1 MLSKFG
7 LKVAALALV
16 GTVSSMAQGPALMD
30 ISAED
35 WNYLSNFKLWGTE
48 GISFGNRPEFY
59 DSRLY
64 DRNNGHENDFS
75 GYTNVDPDTLGWVG
89 TAKGNLATGER
100 GWIDGPIIVGGSIT
114 GSKMSLV
121 TGPVRTSTGNIACNH
136 RGTTCSGTNQNGD
149 CSYDKVPEI
158 RPNLKVPTLKGANLS
173 GSFNVSGRKILK
185 ITDYG
190 CTGDAIC
197 NIYLNSIDFEND
209 SRLVVQMPAG
219 GVPTRIF
226 VNSLNFKTHPEIVVN
241 YGSGDLTQKE
251 YEGNLLIYVNSS
263 LVFENN
269 DNRPF
274 MGTFVV
280 NGKITLKCNVV
291 FAGQFIANEIEV
303 GNEIHAENFVFKK
316 FDEHIELSILDEKSK
331 NIPESSTWETIQVG
345 LSEAS
350 KADVTFS
357 YCFDFYSEE
366 GVSGN
371 FAGYV
376 AKTGQI
382 PDVGAADASHKFPIC
397 NKGESVEVKIPKG
410 ETKAEAIYIKPM
422 IDGAV
427 EKNEKLWFQVKD
439 LNGATLASD
448 YVDEHGYPIFIV
460 SNDKLPT
467 VSSELKFDVDEDTTH
482 TFTAK
487 EFNFS
492 HDTQKFASVIIT
504 SLPASGTL
512 ALNGT
517 AVKSGDEIA
526 VSSFAKFTY
535 TPAENEYASPYTTF
549 KYKVVGDGAV
559 DNTSLEYTATVN
571 VIPVNDK
578 PAASD
583 VVFTVNELDHAIAGG
598 PIEVTDVFNER
609 GVDGYSYE
617 LVNVTG
623 SDYAAFSDAFEIVK
637 LTDGNATIKVKTGA
651 VLDYSHKKEY
661 VVYAT
666 VSDNAATETSVKA
679 GPLTSEQFKIT
690 VKIKNENDDP
700 VIKDQEFSIA
710 EKQADGSD
718 WPSGKS
724 VGKVS
729 ASDPDE
735 DPLSFTVD
743 PLENVPFKFLNSTN
757 ELVVT
762 DGSKL
767 DYEAKTVWT
776 FKVIVSDGQGG
787 SATANVTVNITDVNE
802 KPEPENVKSEYT
814 VAENSIKGTVVGS
827 FDVFDND
834 KISTAYETLTYTL
847 TGALT
852 GVKGGTTAKDMGE
865 IFEVK
870 ESGNIGGARTVQIV
884 VKDQALLDYEKLFN
898 GTNATYPVTIT
909 IADAKNS
916 IEVTT
921 KIAVTDVNEKHSA
934 TGGTFYVLE
943 HSAGGTSVCSQKH
956 NADGECEGDYG
967 QVKFIDPDLN
977 NALKFK
983 MSAAN
988 TGDDASAFAVDY
1000 QGFIKTS
1007 GNEEFE
1013 YDGTGAK
1020 REYTFLVT
1028 VYDTDFSVDVEVTV
1042 KIENIEEPPIQLTSE
1057 GEVPLKEHRD
1067 LGAVIKFNKEALIEE
1082 NKDMEKIFEDFGDID
1097 YFEIGTVQ
1105 GEKASEIFEVDES
1118 GTVLIVANDYLD
1130 YETLNPGKNTY
1141 TVQVVGRKNDSEDD
1155 KLVITRT
1162 IVVVDVNE
1170 KPVSRDT
1177 TFSVKETIEGGATV
1191 GKLWAT
1197 DPDSCSNVLAKACR
1211 NGTHPYGFNKLV
1223 YTIVDEDDD
1232 LPFVINQSSGEI
1244 TLKQGE
1250 TLDFAKTEG
1259 YEFKVKVM
1267 DRSLDPENPPM
1278 STTATVKIVVTDV
1291 NQPSEFKVLS
1301 DLYETDENVTVGTS
1315 LKTMVASTLTVGKI
1329 VVYDEDVADIDKL
1342 KITITDNDATATRDA
1357 AKLFE
1362 VVQEG
1367 KTDSD
1372 RLSTFVIKTKS
1383 DINYEELYKVADKNA
1398 IFNVTL
1404 TIDDASTDFT
1414 HTSQTTKIRVI
1425 DVNEEPTVTAPAPFT
1440 IAENTTKATSLG
1452 KITADDP
1459 DKFNANFG
1467 TLYFS
1472 LKGDEAA
1479 QFDIDASTG
1488 ELSTINNA
1496 KFDYETQSSYKFKAV
1511 VTDKKYTKE
1520 VDVVVNVKDMPEVPK
1535 FPDNPPALAVDE
1547 NTLKG
1552 TKVGDVVAT
1561 DDDCKD
1567 THIATCKQPTY
1578 SLTATDIA
1586 ANDYKSFTIDK
1597 NGTITVAKDSI
1608 LDYETKKEYSVRVV
1622 ATDGS
1627 DPTLSSYIDVTIKI
1641 NDVNDAPT
1649 YAKKE
1654 YVFEIHESAPKG
1666 EFVGSVVA
1674 GDQDSWSK
1682 LTYTLSDYVANSKD
1696 SEVFKIDSKTGK
1708 IYLDAPIDYETK
1720 NIYEVF
1726 AKATD
1731 NGEDK
1736 GFKNYSAT
1744 TLVTIKLIDD
1754 PDKPVIIDDDKKGY
1768 DVKENTVDNKTPTGY
1783 EIACYEVQ
1791 DQDKG
1796 QAATLVPYVKDAG
1809 DTDADRLFDAKLKKN
1824 GTKYEVCLTVKN
1836 GARLN
1841 YETVAH
1847 EHNVI
1852 VTVMDAD
1859 NQTAEVKK
1867 TINITDVN
1875 EMPLISGTVDFSFY
1889 EDKAPHVIG
1898 KLFPD
1903 DLDTAE
1909 TFRDDIFTVV
1919 GGDSDL
1925 FEISEDGKVKT
1936 KRKFD
1941 YETEEK
1947 RTFELIVALSD
1958 RNKTDYPKLTT
1969 QEKLTITLKDMPEVP
1984 EITSKEFDV
1993 DENSKAGT
2001 EIGVLK
2007 ATDPDGDGK
2016 LLFELT
2022 EDSPYVTVSPEGV
2035 IKVREGADID
2045 FEKMQE
2051 FTITAI
2057 VKDED
2062 GQQSLPEEIVIKVN
2076 DLNEAPTIK
2085 PQTFVFYEDDPPGT
2099 KTGPIEA
2106 SDPDTKNEK
2115 FSKLTY
2121 SLVDSS
2127 DVFTVTPDGDIEVK
2141 GKLDYETKKTYV
2153 VKVAVTDGKSTAT
2166 TDVTINIENVVEKS
2180 EVEITRVEAGDSI
2193 YLNPPKEDPIYTN
2206 KDVILVEWKQD
2217 GKIKTSLD
2225 TLKEGKNVIVKK
2237 YKDPSRDLEGADTI
2251 VVFYSTAAPLVEVTA
2266 KKTKVEADNIYTV
2279 VETVDKKDSSIYVNK
2294 TNKDVLVIVKDTIAG
2309 LADTFDVEVALN
2321 TVPVPNTVVNTLV
2334 DVAKSKPTL
2343 NKNPKTTVK
2352 ENPINGEK
2360 TKVSYEETVKG
2371 NKVTISYNVDN
2382 KGNVIKEA
2390 VIDEYGEKTMIEVI
2404 EVSTTVIVNDKNVV
2418 VSYKA
2423 DAATGKMLYGDSE
2436 GNLLTSIPSSSSAK
2450 PKSSSSSS
2458 KKGSS
2463 SSSSKKGSE
2472 TTSDEVD
2479 LKVGVGAF
2487 TVTYDAVGDKD
2498 NKATISYVVDEKGSI
2513 VANEEGDKGYL
2524 VTYTYT
2530 NRYGNTADKSVFM
2543 VLDKLAPIV
2552 KIISPAEGDVVYAN
2566 YVDVDWCI
2574 AIDGVE
2580 KNCVKQDTLNF
2591 QSLSKG
2597 VNTVKRVYRDKAGNE
2612 TIASVKVMMKKAKD
2626 VDISLEKPM
2635 IIVDMDTVNKYYDVN
2650 PPLENQAFAVSVV
2663 NPTTQ
2668 KEKEVVKGFKKD
2680 KENKEGSGDEPYPG
2694 LEGHLGPTFQIDM
2707 RLPIATSVGGL
2718 ATLDDIIVGDMIPLE
2733 GVDAATSKKVSV
2745 NDYVKDYCSSE
2756 FREEFN
2762 KTKDYSKAN
2771 LYSTTAT
2778 VTLWF
2783 FAFEGGRFID
2793 KYSFE
2798 YDVNDPD
2805 FVDKAGLMKFFYEM
2819 KLDLNGDLKD
2829 SHGRLYGN
2837 GPFIVKTK
2845 VDLRS
2850 KLRCVVPPVAES
2862 AKVGDI
2868 LKSGDKLTRRFGYRR
2883 PNVNNN
2889 EKTSATNSSSKSNST
2904 KNSSSKNSS
2913 SKSGST
2919 KKN

>member
-7 LKVAALALV
+7 LKVAALVLV
-16 GTVSSMAQGPALMD
+16 GTVSSMAQGVAPITFGD
-30 ISAED
+30 SKTD
-35 WNYLSNFKLWGTE
+35 VNNWNYLTQYKLWGTN
-48 GISFGNRPEFY
+48 GIELGNRPGFY
-59 DSRLY
+59 NPKYFNKSTKSYPPDLNYLDS
-64 DRNNGHENDFS
+64 
-75 GYTNVDPDTLGWVG
+75 LGAVG
-89 TAKGNLATGER
+89 TLKNLESKGDG
-100 GWIDGPIIVGGSIT
+100 GWLDGPIVVGGNIT
-114 GSKMSLV
+114 NSGQNFELL
-121 TGPVRTSTGNIACNH
+121 TGPVRTNGSIAAIHNDVK
-136 RGTTCSGTNQNGD
+136 TTCSLTNVDGN
-149 CSYDKVPEI
+149 CSPDKVPDYRSTI
-158 RPNLKVPTLKGANLS
+158 KVPTLSGA
-173 GSFNVSGRKILK
+173 
-185 ITDYG
+185 ITWRSAITVPNSRRYTIDVNNMCPG
-190 CTGDAIC
+190 TGTCDIF
-197 NIYLNSIDFEND
+197 YESINFEND
-209 SRLVVQMPAG
+209 GRLVVAMPAEG
-219 GVPTRIF
+219 RTTRIF
-226 VNSLNFKTHPEIVVN
+226 TKALNMSTHPQIVVRYPDGELKPN
-241 YGSGDLTQKE
+241 QYQ
-251 YEGNLLIYVNSS
+251 GNLLIYVD
-263 LVFENN
+263 NN
-269 DNRPF
+269 ITFVNTDNADM
-274 MGTFVV
+274 MGTLVS
-280 NGKITLKCNVV
+280 NGTIEMRCNMIVS
-291 FAGQFIANEIEV
+291 GQFIANKIV
-303 GNEIHAENFVFKK
+303 IGNEIEAEKFTFKPFNK
-316 FDEHIELSILDEKSK
+316 VPELSILGNRAIYFEEGTDWK
-331 NIPESSTWETIQVG
+331 TINVE
-345 LSEAS
+345 LSES
-350 KADVTFS
+350 TPEKVTFG
-357 YCFDFYSEE
+357 YCFEFYSAT
-366 GVSGN
+366 GAQN
-371 FAGYV
+371 NYAGY
-376 AKTGQI
+376 Q
-382 PDVGAADASHKFPIC
+382 DVGDADASHKFPIC
-397 NKGESVEVKIPKG
+397 NKGEEVKVTIPANQ
-410 ETKAEAIYIKPM
+410 TKAEGIYIKPLL
-422 IDGAV
+422 DGYV
-427 EKNEKLWFQVKD
+427 EKDEQLWFQVTSIENAK
-439 LNGATLASD
+439 LAND
-448 YVDEHGYPIFIV
+448 YEQGKGYKIYIV

-467 VSSELKFDVDEDTTH
+467 VSSELVVNVNEDEKH
-482 TFTAK
+482 TFTAA
-487 EFNFS
+487 EF
-492 HDTQKFASVIIT
+492 KFQHESQSLAAVIIT

-526 VSSFAKFTY
+526 VSNFAKFTY

-549 KYKVVGDGAV
+549 RYKVVGDGAV

-609 GVDGYSYE
+609 GVDGYKYT
-617 LVNVTG
+617 LVNKTG
-623 SDYAAFSDAFEIVK
+623 SDYAEFNGVFNIVK
-637 LTDGNATIKVKTGA
+637 LADGNATIEVKTGA
-651 VLDYSHKKEY
+651 VLDYSQKKEY

-666 VSDNAATETSVKA
+666 VTDDAATETKVVA
-679 GPLTSEQFKIT
+679 GALTSEQFKIT
-690 VKIKNENDDP
+690 VKVKNENDDP
-700 VIKDQEFSIA
+700 VISNQEFTIA

-724 VGKVS
+724 VGKVD
-729 ASDPDE
+729 ATDPDD

-743 PLENVPFKFLNSTN
+743 ASENVPFKFLNSTN

-884 VKDQALLDYEKLFN
+884 VKDQALLDYEALFN

-1232 LPFVINQSSGEI
+1232 LPFEINQSSGEI

-1250 TLDFAKTEG
+1250 ALNFTKKQE

-1267 DRSLDPENPPM
+1267 DRSLDPDNPPM
-1278 STTATVKIVVTDV
+1278 FTTASVKVVVEDV

-1301 DLYETDENVTVGTS
+1301 DLYETEENVKIDS
-1315 LKTMVASTLTVGKI
+1315 YLTGDKI
-1329 VVYDEDVADIDKL
+1329 VVYDEDGADVDAL
-1342 KITITDNDATATRDA
+1342 KITITDKDATTSRDA

-1362 VVQEG
+1362 VVQDG
-1367 KTDSD
+1367 STSTD
-1372 RLSTFVIKTKS
+1372 LFSTFVIKTKS
-1383 DINYEELYKVADKNA
+1383 SINYEDLYKAADKNA

-1404 TIDDASTDFT
+1404 TITDVVGNK
-1414 HTSQTTKIRVI
+1414 TSKDTKIRVI
-1425 DVNEEPTVTAPAPFT
+1425 DVNEEPSVVKPDPFT

-1496 KFDYETQSSYKFKAV
+1496 KFDYETKSSYKFKAV

-1597 NGTITVAKDSI
+1597 NGTITVAQDSI

-1674 GDQDSWSK
+1674 GDQDTWSK

-1754 PDKPVIIDDDKKGY
+1754 PDKPVIVDDGKKGY
-1768 DVKENTVDNKTPTGY
+1768 DVKENTVDNNTPTGF
-1783 EIACYEVQ
+1783 EIACYEVK
-1791 DQDKG
+1791 DQDHG
-1796 QAATLVPYVKDAG
+1796 QVATLVPFVKDAG

-1824 GTKYEVCLTVKN
+1824 GSKYEVCLTVKN
-1836 GARLN
+1836 GAKLN
-1841 YETVAH
+1841 YETIAH

-1852 VTVMDAD
+1852 VSVIDAD

-1867 TINITDVN
+1867 TINIIDVN
-1875 EMPLISGTVDFSFY
+1875 EMPIISGTVNFSFY

-1903 DLDTAE
+1903 DLDTLEA
-1909 TFRDDIFTVV
+1909 FRDDIFTVV
-1919 GGDSDL
+1919 GGDVDL

-2001 EIGVLK
+2001 EVGVLK
-2007 ATDPDGDGK
+2007 ATDPDGTGK
-2016 LLFELT
+2016 LLYELT
-2022 EDSPYVTVSPEGV
+2022 EESPYVVVTPEGV

-2045 FEKMQE
+2045 YEKMQE
-2051 FTITAI
+2051 FTIKVI

-2062 GQQSLPEEIVIKVN
+2062 GLQSLPEEVIIKVN
-2076 DLNEAPTIK
+2076 DLNEPPTIK

-2141 GKLDYETKKTYV
+2141 GKLDYETQKTYV

-2166 TDVTINIENVVEKS
+2166 TDVTINLENVVEKS

-2193 YLNPPKEDPIYTN
+2193 YLNPPKENPIYTN

-2217 GKIKTSLD
+2217 GKTKSSLD
-2225 TLKEGKNVIVKK
+2225 TLKEGKNVIIKT
-2237 YKDPSRDLEGADTI
+2237 YKDPSRDLEGADTVI
-2251 VVFYSTAAPLVEVTA
+2251 VFYSTAAPLVEVTA
-2266 KKTKVEADNIYTV
+2266 KKTVVTADNIYTV
-2279 VETVDKKDSSIYVNK
+2279 VESVDKKDSSIYVNNDK
-2294 TNKDVLVIVKDTIAG
+2294 KDVLVIVKDTVAG
-2309 LADTFDVEVALN
+2309 ISDTFDVDVKLN
-2321 TVPVPNTVVNTLV
+2321 TVTVPNTVVKTLTE
-2334 DVAKSKPTL
+2334 VAKSQPTL
-2343 NKNPKTTVK
+2343 NKNPKSGVK

-2360 TKVSYEETVKG
+2360 TKISYEETVSG
-2371 NKVTISYNVDN
+2371 NKVTVSYNVDN
-2382 KGNVIKEA
+2382 NGKIIKEA

-2404 EVSTTVIVNDKNVV
+2404 EVSTVVEVNKTKVV

-2423 DAATGKMLYGDSE
+2423 DAKTGKMLYGDSE
-2436 GNLLTSIPSSSSAK
+2436 GNLLTSKPSSSSSK
-2450 PKSSSSSS
+2450 PTSSSSS

-2472 TTSDEVD
+2472 TTSDDVD

-2487 TVTYDAVGDKD
+2487 TVTYDADGVDG
-2498 NKATISYVVDEKGSI
+2498 NKATITYVVDEKGDI

-2530 NRYGNTADKSVFM
+2530 NRYGNSADKSVFM
-2543 VLDKLAPIV
+2543 VLDKLPPVV
-2552 KIISPAEGDVVYAN
+2552 KIMSPADGDVVYAN
-2566 YVDVDWCI
+2566 NVDVDWCI
-2574 AIDGVE
+2574 AIDGNE

-2597 VNTVKRVYRDKAGNE
+2597 VNTIKRIYRDKAGNE
-2612 TIASVKVMMKKAKD
+2612 TIAEVKVMMKKAKD

-2635 IIVDMDTVNKYYDVN
+2635 IIVNRDTVKKYYEIN
-2650 PPLENQAFAVSVV
+2650 PPLEDQTFAVSIV

-2668 KEKEVVKGFKKD
+2668 KEKEVIKGFMDEKK
-2680 KENKEGSGDEPYPG
+2680 NKEGSGEEPYPG
-2694 LEGHLGPTFQIDM
+2694 LDSHLGPTFQIDL

-2718 ATLDDIIVGDMIPLE
+2718 ATLDDIVVGDMVPLD
-2733 GVDAATSKKVSV
+2733 GVDAAESKKVSV

-2762 KTKDYSKAN
+2762 KTKDFSKAN
-2771 LYSTTAT
+2771 LYSSIAH

-2783 FAFEGGRFID
+2783 YSFDGGRFID

-2798 YDVNDPD
+2798 YDVNDPE

-2819 KLDLNGDLKD
+2819 KLDLDGELKD
-2829 SHGRLYGN
+2829 SHGRLYGT

-2850 KLRCVVPPVAES
+2850 KLRCVVPPIDGN
-2862 AKVGDI
+2862 AKIGDI
-2868 LKSGDKLTRRFGYRR
+2868 LKSGDELTRRFGYRR
-2883 PNVNNN
+2883 PVLRNN
-2889 EKTSATNSSSKSNST
+2889 EKASDNTSK
-2904 KNSSSKNSS
+2904 KSSSKNSS
-2913 SKSGST
+2913 
-2919 KKN
+2919 KKNSSKKK

>member
-7 LKVAALALV
+7 LKVAALVLV
-16 GTVSSMAQGPALMD
+16 GTVSSMAQGVAPITFGD
-30 ISAED
+30 SKTD
-35 WNYLSNFKLWGTE
+35 VNNWNYLTQYKLWGTN
-48 GISFGNRPEFY
+48 GIELGNRPGFY
-59 DSRLY
+59 NPKYFNKSTKSYPPDLNYLDS
-64 DRNNGHENDFS
+64 
-75 GYTNVDPDTLGWVG
+75 LGAVG
-89 TAKGNLATGER
+89 TLKNLESKGDG
-100 GWIDGPIIVGGSIT
+100 GWLDGPIVVGGNIT
-114 GSKMSLV
+114 NSGQNFELL
-121 TGPVRTSTGNIACNH
+121 TGPVRTNGSIAAIHNDVK
-136 RGTTCSGTNQNGD
+136 TTCSLTNVDGN
-149 CSYDKVPEI
+149 CSPDKVPDYRSTI
-158 RPNLKVPTLKGANLS
+158 KVPTLS
-173 GSFNVSGRKILK
+173 GSIAWRSA
-185 ITDYG
+185 ITVPNSRRYTIDVNNMCPG
-190 CTGDAIC
+190 TGTCDIF
-197 NIYLNSIDFEND
+197 YESINFEND
-209 SRLVVQMPAG
+209 GRLVVAMPAEG
-219 GVPTRIF
+219 RTTRIF
-226 VNSLNFKTHPEIVVN
+226 TKALNMSTHPQIVVRYPDGELKPN
-241 YGSGDLTQKE
+241 QYQ
-251 YEGNLLIYVNSS
+251 GNLLIYVD
-263 LVFENN
+263 NN
-269 DNRPF
+269 ITFVNTDNADM
-274 MGTFVV
+274 MGTLVS
-280 NGKITLKCNVV
+280 NGTIEMRCNMIVS
-291 FAGQFIANEIEV
+291 GQFIANKIV
-303 GNEIHAENFVFKK
+303 IGNEIEAEKFTFKPFNK
-316 FDEHIELSILDEKSK
+316 VPELSILGNRAIYFEEGTDWK
-331 NIPESSTWETIQVG
+331 TINVE
-345 LSEAS
+345 LSES
-350 KADVTFS
+350 TPEKVTFG
-357 YCFDFYSEE
+357 YCFEFYSAT
-366 GVSGN
+366 GAQN
-371 FAGYV
+371 NYAGY
-376 AKTGQI
+376 Q
-382 PDVGAADASHKFPIC
+382 DVGDADASHKFPIC
-397 NKGESVEVKIPKG
+397 NKGEEVKVTIPANQ
-410 ETKAEAIYIKPM
+410 TKAEGIYIKPLL
-422 IDGAV
+422 DGYV
-427 EKNEKLWFQVKD
+427 EKDEQLWFQVTSIENAK
-439 LNGATLASD
+439 LAND
-448 YVDEHGYPIFIV
+448 YEQGKGYKIYIV

-467 VSSELKFDVDEDTTH
+467 VSSELVVNVNEDEKH
-482 TFTAK
+482 TFTAA
-487 EFNFS
+487 EF
-492 HDTQKFASVIIT
+492 KFQHESQSLAAVIIT

-512 ALNGT
+512 VLNGE
-517 AVKSGDEIA
+517 AVKSGNPID
-526 VSSFAKFTY
+526 VSSFSKFTY
-535 TPAENEYASPYTTF
+535 TPDPNEFGNNYTTF
-549 KYKVVGDGAV
+549 GYKVVGDGTV
-559 DNTSLEYTATVN
+559 DNTSIEYTATVN

-583 VVFTVNELDHAIAGG
+583 VVFIVNELDHAIAGG
-598 PIEVTDVFNER
+598 PIEVTDVSNER
-609 GVDGYSYE
+609 SLDTYTFK

-623 SDYAAFSDAFEIVK
+623 SDLAAFNDAFEIVK
-637 LTDGNATIKVKTGA
+637 LTGQNATIKVKTGA
-651 VLDYSHKKEY
+651 VLDYSQKKEY

-666 VSDNAATETSVKA
+666 VSDDAATETSVQA
-679 GPLTSEQFKIT
+679 GPQTSEQFKIT
-690 VKIKNENDDP
+690 VKVKNENDDP
-700 VIKDQEFSIA
+700 VIAPQEFFIA

-718 WPSGKS
+718 WPSGTS
-724 VGKVS
+724 VGKVV
-729 ASDPDE
+729 AFDPDD

-743 PLENVPFKFLNSTN
+743 ASENVPFKFLNSTN

-767 DYEAKTVWT
+767 DYEAQTGWK
-776 FKVIVSDGQGG
+776 FRVIVSDGQGG
-787 SATANVTVNITDVNE
+787 SNATSVIVHITDVNE
-802 KPEPENVKSEYT
+802 KPEPENVKSEYS

-884 VKDQALLDYEKLFN
+884 VKDQALLDYEALFN

-1042 KIENIEEPPIQLTSE
+1042 KIEDIEEPKIELTVNGS
-1057 GEVPLKEHRD
+1057 GSIKENAD
-1067 LGAVIKFNKEALIEE
+1067 NNSVADKFSKEKLIEE
-1082 NKDMEKIFEDFGDID
+1082 NPSMAADFDNIGEIQEYIIGDVKGPHGSDIFFVDAEKGNIQINDNTYLNFEELYPNNSYEVQIV
-1097 YFEIGTVQ
+1097 VQ
-1105 GEKASEIFEVDES
+1105 G
-1118 GTVLIVANDYLD
+1118 
-1130 YETLNPGKNTY
+1130 
-1141 TVQVVGRKNDSEDD
+1141 QKND
-1155 KLVITRT
+1155 LIINRT
-1162 IVVVDVNE
+1162 VVVVDVNE

-1177 TFSVKETIEGGATV
+1177 TFSVKETVEGGTIV
-1191 GKLWAT
+1191 GTLWAT
-1197 DPDSCSNVLAKACR
+1197 DPDSCSKILASACR

-1232 LPFVINQSSGEI
+1232 LPFEINQSSGVI

-1250 TLDFAKTEG
+1250 KLDFATTKE

-1291 NQPSEFKVLS
+1291 NQPSEFRVLS
-1301 DLYETDENVTVGTS
+1301 DLYETEENVAVGTS

-1342 KITITDNDATATRDA
+1342 KITITDMDATTARDA
-1357 AKLFE
+1357 ANLFE
-1362 VVQEG
+1362 VVQDG

-1372 RLSTFVIKTKS
+1372 RLSTFVIKTKK
-1383 DINYEELYKVADKNA
+1383 DINYEDLYKVVDKNA

-1496 KFDYETQSSYKFKAV
+1496 KFDYETKSSYKFKAV
-1511 VTDKKYTKE
+1511 VTDKTFTKE

-1567 THIATCKQPTY
+1567 TLIATCKQPTY

-1586 ANDYKSFTIDK
+1586 ATDYKSFTIDK
-1597 NGTITVAKDSI
+1597 NGTITVAQDSI

-1649 YAKKE
+1649 YAKKK

-1696 SEVFKIDSKTGK
+1696 SEVFKIDPATGK
-1708 IYLDAPIDYETK
+1708 IYLDATIDYETK
-1720 NIYEVF
+1720 NTYEIW

-1731 NGEDK
+1731 NGKDK
-1736 GFKNYSAT
+1736 GFENYSAST
-1744 TLVTIKLIDD
+1744 FVTIKLIDD
-1754 PDKPVIIDDDKKGY
+1754 PDKPVIVDDGKKGY
-1768 DVKENTVDNKTPTGY
+1768 DVKENTVDNNTPTGF

-1791 DQDKG
+1791 DQDKD
-1796 QAATLVPYVKDAG
+1796 QVATLVPFVKDAG

-1824 GTKYEVCLTVKN
+1824 GSKYEVCLTVKN
-1836 GARLN
+1836 GAKLN
-1841 YETVAH
+1841 YETIAH

-1852 VTVMDAD
+1852 VSVIDAD

-1867 TINITDVN
+1867 TINIIDVN
-1875 EMPLISGTVDFSFY
+1875 EMPIISGTVNFSFY

-1903 DLDTAE
+1903 DLDTLEA
-1909 TFRDDIFTVV
+1909 FRDDIFTVV
-1919 GGDSDL
+1919 GGDVDL

-1969 QEKLTITLKDMPEVP
+1969 QEKLTITLKDMPVVP

-2001 EIGVLK
+2001 EVGVLK
-2007 ATDPDGDGK
+2007 ATDPDGTGK
-2016 LLFELT
+2016 LLYELT
-2022 EDSPYVTVSPEGV
+2022 EESPYVVVTPEGV

-2045 FEKMQE
+2045 YEKMQE
-2051 FTITAI
+2051 FTIKVI

-2062 GQQSLPEEIVIKVN
+2062 GLQSLPEEVIIKVN
-2076 DLNEAPTIK
+2076 DLNEPPTIK

-2141 GKLDYETKKTYV
+2141 GKLDYETQKTYV

-2166 TDVTINIENVVEKS
+2166 TDVTINLENVVEKS

-2193 YLNPPKEDPIYTN
+2193 YLNPPKENPIYTN

-2217 GKIKTSLD
+2217 GKTKSSLD
-2225 TLKEGKNVIVKK
+2225 TLKEGKNVIIKT

-2266 KKTKVEADNIYTV
+2266 KKTVVTADNIYTV
-2279 VETVDKKDSSIYVNK
+2279 VESVDKKDSSIYVNNDK
-2294 TNKDVLVIVKDTIAG
+2294 KDVLVIVKDTVAG
-2309 LADTFDVEVALN
+2309 ISDTFDVDVKLN
-2321 TVPVPNTVVNTLV
+2321 TVTVPNTVVKTLTE
-2334 DVAKSKPTL
+2334 VAKSQPTL
-2343 NKNPKTTVK
+2343 NKNPKSGVK

-2360 TKVSYEETVKG
+2360 TKISYEETVSG
-2371 NKVTISYNVDN
+2371 NKVTVSYNVDN
-2382 KGNVIKEA
+2382 NGKIIKEA

-2404 EVSTTVIVNDKNVV
+2404 EVSTVVEVNKTKVV

-2423 DAATGKMLYGDSE
+2423 DAKTGKMLYGDSE
-2436 GNLLTSIPSSSSAK
+2436 GNLLTSKPSSSSSK
-2450 PKSSSSSS
+2450 PTSSSSS
-2458 KKGSS
+2458 KKGRS

-2472 TTSDEVD
+2472 TTSDDVD

-2487 TVTYDAVGDKD
+2487 TVTYDADGVDG
-2498 NKATISYVVDEKGSI
+2498 NKATITYVVDEKGDI

-2530 NRYGNTADKSVFM
+2530 NRYGNSADKSVFM
-2543 VLDKLAPIV
+2543 VLDKLPPVV
-2552 KIISPAEGDVVYAN
+2552 KIMSPADGDVVYAN
-2566 YVDVDWCI
+2566 NVDVDWCI
-2574 AIDGVE
+2574 AIDGNE

-2597 VNTVKRVYRDKAGNE
+2597 VNTIKRIYRDKAGNE
-2612 TIASVKVMMKKAKD
+2612 TIAEVKVMMKKAKD

-2635 IIVDMDTVNKYYDVN
+2635 IIVNRDTVKKYYEIN
-2650 PPLENQAFAVSVV
+2650 PPLEDQTFAVSIV

-2668 KEKEVVKGFKKD
+2668 KEKEVIKGFMDEKK
-2680 KENKEGSGDEPYPG
+2680 NKEGSGEEPYPG
-2694 LEGHLGPTFQIDM
+2694 LDSHLGPTFQIDL

-2718 ATLDDIIVGDMIPLE
+2718 ATLDDIVVGDMVPLD
-2733 GVDAATSKKVSV
+2733 GVDAAESKKVSV

-2762 KTKDYSKAN
+2762 KTKDFSKAN
-2771 LYSTTAT
+2771 LYSSIAH

-2783 FAFEGGRFID
+2783 YSFDGGRFID

-2798 YDVNDPD
+2798 YDVNDPE

-2819 KLDLNGDLKD
+2819 KLDLDGELKD
-2829 SHGRLYGN
+2829 SHGRLYGT

-2850 KLRCVVPPVAES
+2850 KLRCVVPPIDGN
-2862 AKVGDI
+2862 AKIGDI
-2868 LKSGDKLTRRFGYRR
+2868 LKSGDELTRRFGYRR
-2883 PNVNNN
+2883 PVLRNN
-2889 EKTSATNSSSKSNST
+2889 EKASGNT
-2904 KNSSSKNSS
+2904 SKNSS
-2913 SKSGST
+2913 SKSSS
-2919 KKN
+2919 KKSSSKKK

>member
-7 LKVAALALV
+7 LKVAALVLV
-16 GTVSSMAQGPALMD
+16 GTVSSMAQGVAPITFGD
-30 ISAED
+30 SKTD
-35 WNYLSNFKLWGTE
+35 VNNWNYLTQYKLWGTNGVE
-48 GISFGNRPEFY
+48 LGNRPGFY
-59 DSRLY
+59 NPKYFNKSTKSYPPGLNYLDS
-64 DRNNGHENDFS
+64 
-75 GYTNVDPDTLGWVG
+75 LGAVG
-89 TAKGNLATGER
+89 TLKNLSSVGDG
-100 GWIDGPIIVGGSIT
+100 GWLDGPIVVGGNITNSGQQMRILTGAIRTNGSISASVD
-114 GSKMSLV
+114 GGV
-121 TGPVRTSTGNIACNH
+121 P
-136 RGTTCSGTNQNGD
+136 TCRLDNLSGD
-149 CSYDKVPEI
+149 CDAELVPEYRSTI
-158 RPNLKVPTLKGANLS
+158 KVPTLSGNISWRGGITVPNSGRLTIDVNRECS
-173 GSFNVSGRKILK
+173 GSGNCDLF
-185 ITDYG
+185 YQ
-190 CTGDAIC
+190 
-197 NIYLNSIDFEND
+197 SINFEND
-209 SRLVVQMPAG
+209 GRLVISMPEG
-219 GVPTRIF
+219 GRTTRIF
-226 VNSLNFKTHPEIVVN
+226 TKALNMQTHPQIVVRYPTGELKPN
-241 YGSGDLTQKE
+241 QYG
-251 YEGNLLIYVNSS
+251 GNLLIYVDGDIKFTNT
-263 LVFENN
+263 
-269 DNRPF
+269 DNADM
-274 MGTFVV
+274 MGTLVSTGTITMTCNMVV
-280 NGKITLKCNVV
+280 S
-291 FAGQFIANEIEV
+291 GQFIANKIV
-303 GNEIHAENFVFKK
+303 IGNEIEAEKFTFKPFNK
-316 FDEHIELSILDEKSK
+316 VPELSILGNRAIYFEEGSDWKKINVE
-331 NIPESSTWETIQVG
+331 
-345 LSEAS
+345 LSESTAE
-350 KADVTFS
+350 KVTFG
-357 YCFDFYSEE
+357 YCFEFYSAT
-366 GVSGN
+366 GAQN
-371 FAGYV
+371 AYAGY
-376 AKTGQI
+376 Q
-382 PDVGAADASHKFPIC
+382 DVGDADASHKFPIC
-397 NKGESVEVKIPKG
+397 NKGEEVKVTIPANQ
-410 ETKAEAIYIKPM
+410 TKAEGIYIKPLL
-422 IDGAV
+422 DGYV
-427 EKNEKLWFQVKD
+427 EKDEQLWFQVTSIENAK
-439 LNGATLASD
+439 LANN
-448 YVDEHGYPIFIV
+448 YEEGKGYKIYIV
-460 SNDKLPT
+460 SNDKAPT
-467 VSSELKFDVDEDTTH
+467 VSSELKFDVNEDASH
-482 TFTAK
+482 TFTAA
-487 EFNFS
+487 EFYFS

-535 TPAENEYASPYTTF
+535 TPAENEYGSPYTTF

-651 VLDYSHKKEY
+651 VLDYSQKKEY

-690 VKIKNENDDP
+690 VKVKNENDDP
-700 VIKDQEFSIA
+700 VIAPQEFFIA

-729 ASDPDE
+729 ATDPDE

-743 PLENVPFKFLNSTN
+743 ASENVPFKFLNSTN

-787 SATANVTVNITDVNE
+787 SAMANVTVNITDVNE

-834 KISTAYETLTYTL
+834 KISTAYETLTYSL

-884 VKDQALLDYEKLFN
+884 VKDQALLDYEALFN

-1042 KIENIEEPPIQLTSE
+1042 KIEDIEEPKIELTVE
-1057 GEVPLKEHRD
+1057 GAGSIKENAD
-1067 LGAVIKFNKEALIEE
+1067 NNSIADKFSKEKLIEE
-1082 NKDMEKIFEDFGDID
+1082 NPSMAAEFDNIGGID
-1097 YFEIGTVQ
+1097 YYEVGEVKGEHGSDIFTVDADK
-1105 GEKASEIFEVDES
+1105 GHILVDNN
-1118 GTVLIVANDYLD
+1118 TYLD
-1130 YETLNPGKNTY
+1130 FESLAPNNSY
-1141 TVQVVGRKNDSEDD
+1141 TVSIIAKGD
-1155 KLVITRT
+1155 KGELTINRT
-1162 IVVVDVNE
+1162 VVVVDANE

-1232 LPFVINQSSGEI
+1232 LPFEINQSSGEI

-1250 TLDFAKTEG
+1250 KLDFATTKE

-1301 DLYETDENVTVGTS
+1301 DLYETEENVTVGTS

-1372 RLSTFVIKTKS
+1372 RLSTFVIKTKIG
-1383 DINYEELYKVADKNA
+1383 INYEELYKVADKNA

-1414 HTSQTTKIRVI
+1414 HTSQTTRIRVI

-1496 KFDYETQSSYKFKAV
+1496 KFDYETKSSYKFKAV

-1520 VDVVVNVKDMPEVPK
+1520 VDVVVNVKNMPEVPK

-1578 SLTATDIA
+1578 SLAATDIA

-1597 NGTITVAKDSI
+1597 NGTITVAQDSI

-1674 GDQDSWSK
+1674 GDQDTWSK
-1682 LTYTLSDYVANSKD
+1682 LTYTLSDYIANSKD

-1720 NIYEVF
+1720 NTYEVF

-2001 EIGVLK
+2001 EVGVLK
-2007 ATDPDGDGK
+2007 ATDPDGTGK
-2016 LLFELT
+2016 LLYELT
-2022 EDSPYVTVSPEGV
+2022 EESPYVTVTPEGV
-2035 IKVREGADID
+2035 IKVREGAEID
-2045 FEKMQE
+2045 YEKMQE
-2051 FTITAI
+2051 FTINVI

-2062 GQQSLPEEIVIKVN
+2062 GLQSLPEEVIIKVN
-2076 DLNEAPTIK
+2076 DLNEPPTIK

-2266 KKTKVEADNIYTV
+2266 KKTVVTAENIYTV
-2279 VETVDKKDSSIYVNK
+2279 VENVDKKDSSIYVNK
-2294 TNKDVLVIVKDTIAG
+2294 DKKDVLVIVKDTVAG
-2309 LADTFDVEVALN
+2309 ISDTFDVDVKLN
-2321 TVPVPNTVVNTLV
+2321 TVTVPNTVVKTLA
-2334 DVAKSKPTL
+2334 DVAKSQPTL
-2343 NKNPKTTVK
+2343 NKNPKSGVK

-2360 TKVSYEETVKG
+2360 TKVSYEETVNG
-2371 NKVTISYNVDN
+2371 NKVTVSYNVDN

-2390 VIDEYGEKTMIEVI
+2390 VIDEHGEKTMTEVI
-2404 EVSTTVIVNDKNVV
+2404 EVSTVVEVNKTKVV

-2423 DAATGKMLYGDSE
+2423 DAKTGKMLYGDSE
-2436 GNLLTSIPSSSSAK
+2436 GNLLTSKPSSSSSK
-2450 PKSSSSSS
+2450 PTSSSSS

-2472 TTSDEVD
+2472 TTSDDVD

-2487 TVTYDAVGDKD
+2487 TVTYDADGVDG
-2498 NKATISYVVDEKGSI
+2498 NKATITYVVDEKGNI

-2530 NRYGNTADKSVFM
+2530 NRYGNSADKSVFM
-2543 VLDKLAPIV
+2543 VLDKLPPVV
-2552 KIISPAEGDVVYAN
+2552 KIMSPAEGDVVYAN
-2566 YVDVDWCI
+2566 NVDVDWCI
-2574 AIDGVE
+2574 AIDGNE

-2591 QSLSKG
+2591 QSLTKG
-2597 VNTVKRVYRDKAGNE
+2597 VNTIKRIYRDKAGNE
-2612 TIASVKVMMKKAKD
+2612 TIAEVKVMMKKAKD

-2635 IIVDMDTVNKYYDVN
+2635 IIVNKDTVKKYYDIN
-2650 PPLENQAFAVSVV
+2650 PPLEDQTFAVSIV

-2668 KEKEVVKGFKKD
+2668 KEKEVIKGFMDEKK
-2680 KENKEGSGDEPYPG
+2680 NKEGSGDEPYPG
-2694 LEGHLGPTFQIDM
+2694 LDSHLGPTFQIDL

-2718 ATLDDIIVGDMIPLE
+2718 ATLDDIVVGDMVPLD
-2733 GVDAATSKKVSV
+2733 GVDAAESKKVSV

-2762 KTKDYSKAN
+2762 KTKDFSKAN
-2771 LYSTTAT
+2771 LYSSIAH

-2783 FAFEGGRFID
+2783 YSFDGGRFID

-2798 YDVNDPD
+2798 YDVNDPE

-2819 KLDLNGDLKD
+2819 KLDLDGELKD
-2829 SHGRLYGN
+2829 SHGRLYGT

-2850 KLRCVVPPVAES
+2850 KLRCVVPPVDGN

-2868 LKSGDKLTRRFGYRR
+2868 LKSGDELTKRFGYRR
-2883 PNVNNN
+2883 PVLRNN
-2889 EKTSATNSSSKSNST
+2889 EKASNSSSQK
-2904 KNSSSKNSS
+2904 SSSKNSS
-2913 SKSGST
+2913 SKSSS
-2919 KKN
+2919 KKK

>member
-1 MLSKFG
+1 MLSKFS
-7 LKVAALALV
+7 LKAAALVLV
-16 GTVSSMAQGPALMD
+16 GTVSAMAQAPMD
-30 ISAED
+30 IDADD
-35 WNYLSNFKLWGTE
+35 WKYLSNFKLWGTS

-89 TAKGNLATGER
+89 TAKGNLATGEA

-197 NIYLNSIDFEND
+197 NIYLNSIDFAND

-427 EKNEKLWFQVKD
+427 EKNEKLWFQVND
-439 LNGATLASD
+439 LKGATLASD
-448 YVDEHGYPIFIV
+448 YVDEKGYQIFIV

-467 VSSELKFDVDEDTTH
+467 VSSELTVNVNEDEKH
-482 TFTAK
+482 TFTAA
-487 EFNFS
+487 EFKFQHEKQNF
-492 HDTQKFASVIIT
+492 AAVIIT

-512 ALNGT
+512 VLNGE
-517 AVKSGDEIA
+517 AVKSGNPID
-526 VSSFAKFTY
+526 VSSFSKFTY
-535 TPAENEYASPYTTF
+535 MPDSNEFGNNYTTF
-549 KYKVVGDGAV
+549 GYKVVGDGAV

-598 PIEVTDVFNER
+598 PIEVTDVSNER
-609 GVDGYSYE
+609 SLDTYTFK

-623 SDYAAFSDAFEIVK
+623 SDLAAFNDAFEIVK
-637 LTDGNATIKVKTGA
+637 LTGQNATIKVKTGA
-651 VLDYSHKKEY
+651 VLDYRKKKEY

-666 VSDNAATETSVKA
+666 VSDDAATETSVQA
-679 GPLTSEQFKIT
+679 GPQTSEQFKIT
-690 VKIKNENDDP
+690 VKVKNENDDP
-700 VIKDQEFSIA
+700 VIVPQEFSIA
-710 EKQADGSD
+710 EKQANGSD
-718 WPSGKS
+718 WPSGKT
-724 VGKVS
+724 VGKVD
-729 ASDPDE
+729 ATDPDD

-743 PLENVPFKFLNSTN
+743 ASENVPFKFLNSTN

-767 DYEAKTVWT
+767 DYEAQTVWK

-787 SATANVTVNITDVNE
+787 SASTTITVNITDVNE
-802 KPEPENVKSEYT
+802 KPEPENVKSQYS
-814 VAENSIKGTVVGS
+814 VAENSKAGTVVGE

-884 VKDQALLDYEKLFN
+884 VKDQALLDYEALFN
-898 GTNATYPVTIT
+898 GTDATYPVTIT
-909 IADAKNS
+909 IADAENS
-916 IEVTT
+916 IEVNT
-921 KIAVTDVNEKHSA
+921 KIAVTDVNEKHTA
-934 TGGTFYVLE
+934 TGGTFYLLE
-943 HSAGGTSVCSQKH
+943 HSAGGENVCATMH
-956 NADGECEGDYG
+956 DDEGNCAGYG
-967 QVKFIDPDLN
+967 QVTFDDPDLSN
-977 NALKFK
+977 TLKFK

-988 TGDDASAFAVDY
+988 TGDAANAFTVDY
-1000 QGFIKTS
+1000 QGYIKTS
-1007 GNEEFE
+1007 GDVEFE
-1013 YDGTGAK
+1013 YDGIGAK
-1020 REYTFLVT
+1020 HEYTFLVT
-1028 VYDTDFSVDVEVTV
+1028 VYDNDFSVDVEVTV
-1042 KIENIEEPPIQLTSE
+1042 KIENIEEPKIQWT
-1057 GEVPLKEHRD
+1057 VD
-1067 LGAVIKFNKEALIEE
+1067 GAGSVAENADINTIADKFSKDKLIEE
-1082 NKDMEKIFEDFGDID
+1082 NPAMAEKFD
-1097 YFEIGTVQ
+1097 EIGAIQEYVIGDVKGPHGADIFFVDAEKGNIQVNDNTYLNFEELYPNNSYEVQ
-1105 GEKASEIFEVDES
+1105 IVVKGEKNDLIINR
-1118 GTVLIVANDYLD
+1118 TV
-1130 YETLNPGKNTY
+1130 
-1141 TVQVVGRKNDSEDD
+1141 
-1155 KLVITRT
+1155 
-1162 IVVVDVNE
+1162 VVVDVNE

-1177 TFSVKETIEGGATV
+1177 TFSVKETIEGGDAV
-1191 GKLWAT
+1191 GKVWAT
-1197 DPDSCSNVLAKACR
+1197 DPDSCSTIAAKACK
-1211 NGTHPYGFNKLV
+1211 NGLHTLGFNKLV
-1223 YTIVDEDDD
+1223 YSIVDEDGN

-1250 TLDFAKTEG
+1250 KLSFTDMRK
-1259 YEFKVKVM
+1259 YEFEVKIS
-1267 DRSLDPENPPM
+1267 DRSLDSGNPPL
-1278 STTATVKIVVTDV
+1278 STTAKVTINVVDV
-1291 NQPSEFKVLS
+1291 NRPSEFKVLS
-1301 DLYETDENVTVGTS
+1301 DLYETKENVEEGS
-1315 LKTMVASTLTVGKI
+1315 ILTGDKI
-1329 VVYDEDVADIDKL
+1329 VVYDEDAADVSKL
-1342 KITITDNDATATRDA
+1342 KITITDNDATTARDA
-1357 AKLFE
+1357 AKLFD

-1367 KTDSD
+1367 STGTDL
-1372 RLSTFVIKTKS
+1372 LSEFVIKTKAGI
-1383 DINYEELYKVADKNA
+1383 DYETLYKATDRNA

-1404 TIDDASTDFT
+1404 TITDVEGNK
-1414 HTSQTTKIRVI
+1414 TSKDTKIRVI
-1425 DVNEEPTVTAPAPFT
+1425 DVNEEPTVTKPDPFT

-1452 KITADDP
+1452 VIKATDP
-1459 DKFNANFG
+1459 DFYNANFG

-1479 QFDIDASTG
+1479 LFDIDASTG
-1488 ELSTINNA
+1488 ELSTISNA
-1496 KFDYETQSSYKFKAV
+1496 KFDYETTSSYKFKAV
-1511 VTDKKYTKE
+1511 VTDKTFTKE
-1520 VDVVVNVKDMPEVPK
+1520 VDVVVNILDKPEVPK

-1547 NTLKG
+1547 NTKKG
-1552 TKVGDVVAT
+1552 TTVGVVEAT

-1567 THIATCKQPTY
+1567 THIATCKLPNYT
-1578 SLTATDIA
+1578 LTATDIA
-1586 ANDYKSFTIDK
+1586 TNDYKSFMIDD
-1597 NGTITVAKDSI
+1597 NGKITVAKDSV
-1608 LDYETKKEYSVRVV
+1608 LNFEKKKEYSVRVV

-1649 YAKKE
+1649 YEKKE
-1654 YVFEIHESAPKG
+1654 YVFEIHESAPEG

-1674 GDQDSWSK
+1674 ADEDTWSK
-1682 LTYTLSDYVANSKD
+1682 LSYTLSDYVANSKD
-1696 SEVFKIDSKTGK
+1696 SEVFKIDPATGK
-1708 IYLDAPIDYETK
+1708 IYLDATIDYETK
-1720 NIYEVF
+1720 NMYEVW

-1731 NGEDK
+1731 NGKDK
-1736 GFKNYSAT
+1736 GFENYSAST
-1744 TLVTIKLIDD
+1744 FVTIKLIDD
-1754 PDKPVIIDDDKKGY
+1754 PDKPVIVDDGKKGY
-1768 DVKENTVDNKTPTGY
+1768 DVKENTVDNNTPTGF

-1791 DQDKG
+1791 DQDKD
-1796 QAATLVPYVKDAG
+1796 QVATLVPFVKDAG

-1824 GTKYEVCLTVKN
+1824 GSKYEVCLTVKN
-1836 GARLN
+1836 GAKLN
-1841 YETVAH
+1841 YETIAH

-1852 VTVMDAD
+1852 VSVIDAD

-1867 TINITDVN
+1867 TINIIDVN
-1875 EMPLISGTVDFSFY
+1875 EMPIISGTVNFSFY

-1903 DLDTAE
+1903 DLDTLEA
-1909 TFRDDIFTVV
+1909 FRDDIFTVV
-1919 GGDSDL
+1919 GGDVDL

-1969 QEKLTITLKDMPEVP
+1969 QTKLTITLKDMPEVP

-2001 EIGVLK
+2001 EVGVLK
-2007 ATDPDGDGK
+2007 ATDPDGTGK
-2016 LLFELT
+2016 LLYELT
-2022 EDSPYVTVSPEGV
+2022 EESPYVVVTPEGV

-2045 FEKMQE
+2045 YEKMQE
-2051 FTITAI
+2051 FTIKVI

-2062 GQQSLPEEIVIKVN
+2062 GLQSLPEEVIIKVN
-2076 DLNEAPTIK
+2076 DLNEPPTIK

-2141 GKLDYETKKTYV
+2141 GKLDYETQKTYV

-2166 TDVTINIENVVEKS
+2166 TDVTINLENVVEKS

-2193 YLNPPKEDPIYTN
+2193 YLNPPKENPIYTN

-2217 GKIKTSLD
+2217 GKTKSSLD
-2225 TLKEGKNVIVKK
+2225 TLKEGKNVIIKT

-2266 KKTKVEADNIYTV
+2266 KKTVVTADNIYTV
-2279 VETVDKKDSSIYVNK
+2279 VESVDKKDSSIYVNNDK
-2294 TNKDVLVIVKDTIAG
+2294 KDVLVIVKDTVAG
-2309 LADTFDVEVALN
+2309 ISDTFDVDVKLN
-2321 TVPVPNTVVNTLV
+2321 TVTVPNTVVKTLTE
-2334 DVAKSKPTL
+2334 VAKSQPTL
-2343 NKNPKTTVK
+2343 NKNPKSGVK

-2360 TKVSYEETVKG
+2360 TKISYEETVSG
-2371 NKVTISYNVDN
+2371 NKVTVSYNVDN
-2382 KGNVIKEA
+2382 NGKIIKEA

-2404 EVSTTVIVNDKNVV
+2404 EVSTVVEVNKTKVV

-2423 DAATGKMLYGDSE
+2423 DAKTGKMLYGDSE
-2436 GNLLTSIPSSSSAK
+2436 GNLLTSKPSSSSSK
-2450 PKSSSSSS
+2450 PTSSSSS

-2472 TTSDEVD
+2472 TTSDDVD

-2487 TVTYDAVGDKD
+2487 TVTYDADGVDG
-2498 NKATISYVVDEKGSI
+2498 NKATITYVVDEKGDI

-2530 NRYGNTADKSVFM
+2530 NRYGNSADKSVFM
-2543 VLDKLAPIV
+2543 VLDKLPPVV
-2552 KIISPAEGDVVYAN
+2552 KIMSPADGDVVYAN
-2566 YVDVDWCI
+2566 NVDVDWCI
-2574 AIDGVE
+2574 AIDGNE

-2597 VNTVKRVYRDKAGNE
+2597 VNTIKRIYRDKAGNE
-2612 TIASVKVMMKKAKD
+2612 TIAEVKVMMKKAKD

-2635 IIVDMDTVNKYYDVN
+2635 IIVNRDTVKKYYEIN
-2650 PPLENQAFAVSVV
+2650 PPLEDQTFAVSIV

-2668 KEKEVVKGFKKD
+2668 KEKEVIKGFMDEKK
-2680 KENKEGSGDEPYPG
+2680 NKEGSGEEPYPG
-2694 LEGHLGPTFQIDM
+2694 LDSHLGPTFQIDL

-2718 ATLDDIIVGDMIPLE
+2718 ATLDDIVVGDMVPLD
-2733 GVDAATSKKVSV
+2733 GVDAAESKKVSV

-2762 KTKDYSKAN
+2762 KTKDFSKAN
-2771 LYSTTAT
+2771 LYSSIAH

-2783 FAFEGGRFID
+2783 YSFDGGRFID

-2798 YDVNDPD
+2798 YDVNDPE

-2819 KLDLNGDLKD
+2819 KLDLDGELKD
-2829 SHGRLYGN
+2829 SHGRLYGT

-2850 KLRCVVPPVAES
+2850 KLRCVVPPIDGN
-2862 AKVGDI
+2862 AKIGDI
-2868 LKSGDKLTRRFGYRR
+2868 LKSGDELTRRFGYRR
-2883 PNVNNN
+2883 PVLRNN
-2889 EKTSATNSSSKSNST
+2889 EKASGNT
-2904 KNSSSKNSS
+2904 SKNSS
-2913 SKSGST
+2913 SKSSS
-2919 KKN
+2919 KKSSSKKK

>member
-7 LKVAALALV
+7 LKVAALVLV
-16 GTVSSMAQGPALMD
+16 GTVSSMAQGVAPITFGD
-30 ISAED
+30 SKTD
-35 WNYLSNFKLWGTE
+35 VNNWNYLTQYKLWGTN
-48 GISFGNRPEFY
+48 GIELGNRPGFY
-59 DSRLY
+59 NPKYFNKSTKSYPPDLNYLDS
-64 DRNNGHENDFS
+64 
-75 GYTNVDPDTLGWVG
+75 LGAVG
-89 TAKGNLATGER
+89 TLKNLESKGDG
-100 GWIDGPIIVGGSIT
+100 GWLDGPIVVGGNIT
-114 GSKMSLV
+114 NSGQNFELL
-121 TGPVRTSTGNIACNH
+121 TGPVRTNGSIAAIHNDVK
-136 RGTTCSGTNQNGD
+136 TTCSLTNVDGN
-149 CSYDKVPEI
+149 CSPDKVPDYRSTI
-158 RPNLKVPTLKGANLS
+158 KVPTLS
-173 GSFNVSGRKILK
+173 GSIAWRSA
-185 ITDYG
+185 ITVPNSRRYTIDVNNMCPG
-190 CTGDAIC
+190 TGTCDIF
-197 NIYLNSIDFEND
+197 YESINFEND
-209 SRLVVQMPAG
+209 GRLVVAMPAEG
-219 GVPTRIF
+219 RTTRIF
-226 VNSLNFKTHPEIVVN
+226 TKALNMSTHPQIVVRYPDGELKPN
-241 YGSGDLTQKE
+241 QYQ
-251 YEGNLLIYVNSS
+251 GNLLIYVD
-263 LVFENN
+263 NN
-269 DNRPF
+269 ITFVNTDNADM
-274 MGTFVV
+274 MGTLVS
-280 NGKITLKCNVV
+280 NGTIEMRCNMIVS
-291 FAGQFIANEIEV
+291 GQFIANKIV
-303 GNEIHAENFVFKK
+303 IGNEIEAEKFTFKPFNK
-316 FDEHIELSILDEKSK
+316 VPELSILGNRAIYFEEGTDWK
-331 NIPESSTWETIQVG
+331 TINVE
-345 LSEAS
+345 LSES
-350 KADVTFS
+350 TPEKVTFG
-357 YCFDFYSEE
+357 YCFEFYSAT
-366 GVSGN
+366 GAQN
-371 FAGYV
+371 NYAGY
-376 AKTGQI
+376 Q
-382 PDVGAADASHKFPIC
+382 DVGDADASHKFPIC
-397 NKGESVEVKIPKG
+397 NKGEEVKVTIPANQ
-410 ETKAEAIYIKPM
+410 TKAEGIYIKPLL
-422 IDGAV
+422 DGYV
-427 EKNEKLWFQVKD
+427 EKDEQLWFQVTSIENAK
-439 LNGATLASD
+439 LAND
-448 YVDEHGYPIFIV
+448 YEQGKGYKIYIV

-467 VSSELKFDVDEDTTH
+467 VSSELVVNVNEDEKH
-482 TFTAK
+482 TFTAA
-487 EFNFS
+487 EF
-492 HDTQKFASVIIT
+492 KFQHESQSLAAVIIT

-512 ALNGT
+512 VLNGE
-517 AVKSGDEIA
+517 AVKSGNPID
-526 VSSFAKFTY
+526 VSSFSKFTY
-535 TPAENEYASPYTTF
+535 TPDPNEFGNNYTTF
-549 KYKVVGDGAV
+549 GYKVVGDGTV
-559 DNTSLEYTATVN
+559 DNTSIEYTATVN

-583 VVFTVNELDHAIAGG
+583 VVFIVNELDHAIAGG
-598 PIEVTDVFNER
+598 PIEVTDVSNER
-609 GVDGYSYE
+609 SLDTYTFK

-623 SDYAAFSDAFEIVK
+623 SDLAAFNDAFEIVK
-637 LTDGNATIKVKTGA
+637 LTGQNATIKVKTGA
-651 VLDYSHKKEY
+651 VLDYSQKKEY

-666 VSDNAATETSVKA
+666 VSDDAATETSVQA
-679 GPLTSEQFKIT
+679 GPQTSEQFKIT
-690 VKIKNENDDP
+690 VKVKNENDDP
-700 VIKDQEFSIA
+700 VIAPQEFFIA

-718 WPSGKS
+718 WPSGTS
-724 VGKVS
+724 VGKVV
-729 ASDPDE
+729 AFDPDD

-743 PLENVPFKFLNSTN
+743 ASENVPFKFLNSTN

-767 DYEAKTVWT
+767 DYEAQTGWK
-776 FKVIVSDGQGG
+776 FRVIVSDGQGG
-787 SATANVTVNITDVNE
+787 SNATSVIVHITDVNE
-802 KPEPENVKSEYT
+802 KPEPENVKSEYS

-884 VKDQALLDYEKLFN
+884 VKDQALLDYEALFN

-1042 KIENIEEPPIQLTSE
+1042 KIEDIEEPKIELTVNGS
-1057 GEVPLKEHRD
+1057 GSIKENAD
-1067 LGAVIKFNKEALIEE
+1067 NNSVADKFSKEKLIEE
-1082 NKDMEKIFEDFGDID
+1082 NPSMAADFDNIGEIQEYIIGDVKGPHGSDIFFVDAEKGNIQINDNTYLNFEELYPNNSYEVQIV
-1097 YFEIGTVQ
+1097 VQ
-1105 GEKASEIFEVDES
+1105 G
-1118 GTVLIVANDYLD
+1118 
-1130 YETLNPGKNTY
+1130 
-1141 TVQVVGRKNDSEDD
+1141 QKND
-1155 KLVITRT
+1155 LIINRT
-1162 IVVVDVNE
+1162 VVVVDVNE

-1177 TFSVKETIEGGATV
+1177 TFSVKETVEGGTIV
-1191 GKLWAT
+1191 GTLWAT
-1197 DPDSCSNVLAKACR
+1197 DPDSCSKILASACR

-1232 LPFVINQSSGEI
+1232 LPFEINQSSGVI

-1250 TLDFAKTEG
+1250 KLDFATTKE

-1291 NQPSEFKVLS
+1291 NQPSEFRVLS
-1301 DLYETDENVTVGTS
+1301 DLYETEENVAVGTS

-1342 KITITDNDATATRDA
+1342 KITITDMDATTARDA
-1357 AKLFE
+1357 ANLFE
-1362 VVQEG
+1362 VVQDG

-1372 RLSTFVIKTKS
+1372 RLSTFVIKTKK
-1383 DINYEELYKVADKNA
+1383 DINYEDLYKVVDKNA

-1496 KFDYETQSSYKFKAV
+1496 KFDYETKSSYKFKAV
-1511 VTDKKYTKE
+1511 VTDKTFTKE

-1567 THIATCKQPTY
+1567 TLIATCKQPTY

-1586 ANDYKSFTIDK
+1586 ATDYKSFTIDK
-1597 NGTITVAKDSI
+1597 NGTITVAQDSI

-1649 YAKKE
+1649 YAKKK

-1696 SEVFKIDSKTGK
+1696 SEVFKIDPATGK
-1708 IYLDAPIDYETK
+1708 IYLDATIDYETK
-1720 NIYEVF
+1720 NTYEIW

-1731 NGEDK
+1731 NGKDK
-1736 GFKNYSAT
+1736 GFENYSAST
-1744 TLVTIKLIDD
+1744 FVTIKLIDD
-1754 PDKPVIIDDDKKGY
+1754 PDKPVIVDDGKKGY
-1768 DVKENTVDNKTPTGY
+1768 DVKENTVDNNTPTGF

-1791 DQDKG
+1791 DQDKD
-1796 QAATLVPYVKDAG
+1796 QVATLVPFVKDAG

-1824 GTKYEVCLTVKN
+1824 GSKYEVCLTVKN
-1836 GARLN
+1836 GAKLN
-1841 YETVAH
+1841 YETIAH

-1852 VTVMDAD
+1852 VSVIDAD

-1867 TINITDVN
+1867 TINIIDVN
-1875 EMPLISGTVDFSFY
+1875 EMPIISGTVNFSFY

-1903 DLDTAE
+1903 DLDTLEA
-1909 TFRDDIFTVV
+1909 FRDDIFTVV
-1919 GGDSDL
+1919 GGDVDL

-2001 EIGVLK
+2001 EVGVLK
-2007 ATDPDGDGK
+2007 ATDPDGTGK
-2016 LLFELT
+2016 LLYELT
-2022 EDSPYVTVSPEGV
+2022 EESPYVVVTPEGV

-2045 FEKMQE
+2045 YEKMQE
-2051 FTITAI
+2051 FTIKVI

-2062 GQQSLPEEIVIKVN
+2062 GLQSLPEEVIIKVN
-2076 DLNEAPTIK
+2076 DLNEPPTIK

-2141 GKLDYETKKTYV
+2141 GKLDYETQKTYV

-2166 TDVTINIENVVEKS
+2166 TDVTINLENVVEKS

-2193 YLNPPKEDPIYTN
+2193 YLNPPKENPIYTN

-2217 GKIKTSLD
+2217 GKTKSSLD
-2225 TLKEGKNVIVKK
+2225 TLKEGKNVIIKT

-2266 KKTKVEADNIYTV
+2266 KKTVVTADNIYTV
-2279 VETVDKKDSSIYVNK
+2279 VESVDKKDSSIYVNNDK
-2294 TNKDVLVIVKDTIAG
+2294 KDVLVIVKDTVAG
-2309 LADTFDVEVALN
+2309 ISDTFDVDVKLN
-2321 TVPVPNTVVNTLV
+2321 TVTVPNTVVKTLTE
-2334 DVAKSKPTL
+2334 VAKSQPTL
-2343 NKNPKTTVK
+2343 NKNPKSGVK

-2360 TKVSYEETVKG
+2360 TKISYEETVSG
-2371 NKVTISYNVDN
+2371 NKVTVSYNVDN
-2382 KGNVIKEA
+2382 NGKIIKEA

-2404 EVSTTVIVNDKNVV
+2404 EVSTVVEVNKTKVV

-2423 DAATGKMLYGDSE
+2423 DAKTGKMLYGDSE
-2436 GNLLTSIPSSSSAK
+2436 GNLLTSKPSSSSSK
-2450 PKSSSSSS
+2450 PTSSSSS
-2458 KKGSS
+2458 KKGRS

-2472 TTSDEVD
+2472 TTSDDVD

-2487 TVTYDAVGDKD
+2487 TVTYDADGVDG
-2498 NKATISYVVDEKGSI
+2498 NKATITYVVDEKGDI

-2530 NRYGNTADKSVFM
+2530 NRYGNSADKSVFM
-2543 VLDKLAPIV
+2543 VLDKLPPVV
-2552 KIISPAEGDVVYAN
+2552 KIMSPADGDVVYAN
-2566 YVDVDWCI
+2566 NVDVDWCI
-2574 AIDGVE
+2574 AIDGNE

-2597 VNTVKRVYRDKAGNE
+2597 VNTIKRIYRDKAGNE
-2612 TIASVKVMMKKAKD
+2612 TIAEVKVMMKKAKD

-2635 IIVDMDTVNKYYDVN
+2635 IIVNRDTVKKYYEIN
-2650 PPLENQAFAVSVV
+2650 PPLEDQTFAVSIV

-2668 KEKEVVKGFKKD
+2668 KEKEVIKGFMDEKK
-2680 KENKEGSGDEPYPG
+2680 NKEGSGEEPYPG
-2694 LEGHLGPTFQIDM
+2694 LDSHLGPTFQIDL

-2718 ATLDDIIVGDMIPLE
+2718 ATLDDIVVGDMVPLD
-2733 GVDAATSKKVSV
+2733 GVDAAESKKVSV

-2762 KTKDYSKAN
+2762 KTKDFSKAN
-2771 LYSTTAT
+2771 LYSSIAH

-2783 FAFEGGRFID
+2783 YSFDGGRFID

-2798 YDVNDPD
+2798 YDVNDPE

-2819 KLDLNGDLKD
+2819 KLDLDGELKD
-2829 SHGRLYGN
+2829 SHGRLYGT

-2850 KLRCVVPPVAES
+2850 KLRCVVPPIDGN
-2862 AKVGDI
+2862 AKIGDI
-2868 LKSGDKLTRRFGYRR
+2868 LKSGDELTRRFGYRR
-2883 PNVNNN
+2883 PVLRNN
-2889 EKTSATNSSSKSNST
+2889 EKASGNT
-2904 KNSSSKNSS
+2904 SKNSS
-2913 SKSGST
+2913 SKSSS
-2919 KKN
+2919 KKSSSKKK

>member
-1 MLSKFG
+1 MLSKFS
-7 LKVAALALV
+7 LKAAALVLV
-16 GTVSSMAQGPALMD
+16 GAVSSMAQAPMD
-30 ISAED
+30 IDPDD

-64 DRNNGHENDFS
+64 DRVKNENDYN
-75 GYTNVDPDTLGWVG
+75 GYTGVDPDTLGWVG
-89 TAKGNLATGER
+89 TAKGDLATGEA

-114 GSKMSLV
+114 GSKMSFV
-121 TGPVRTSTGNIACNH
+121 TGPVRTSTGNISCKH
-136 RGTTCSGTNQNGD
+136 RGTTCSGNNTSGACEN
-149 CSYDKVPEI
+149 VPEI
-158 RPNLKVPTLKGANLS
+158 RSNLKVPGLKGVSLS
-173 GSFNVSGRKILK
+173 GSFNVSGRTVL
-185 ITDYG
+185 DVNSRCPG
-190 CTGDAIC
+190 NDIC
-197 NIYLNSIDFEND
+197 DIYLNSIDFAND
-209 SRLVVQMPAG
+209 SRLVVQMPEG
-219 GVPTRIF
+219 GRPTRIF
-226 VNSLNFKTHPEIVVN
+226 VNKLNFGTHPEIVVS
-241 YGSGDLTQKE
+241 YGRGDLKQTE
-251 YEGNLLIYVNSS
+251 YQGNLLLYVNSDITFANIDNVS
-263 LVFENN
+263 IMGSIVSTGTIKLV
-269 DNRPF
+269 
-274 MGTFVV
+274 
-280 NGKITLKCNVV
+280 CNIV
-291 FAGQFIANEIEV
+291 FAGQLIANKIEV
-303 GNEIHAENFVFKK
+303 GNEIRAENFVFKK
-316 FDEHIELSILDEKSK
+316 FDPHIELSILDEKSK
-331 NIPESSTWETIQVG
+331 YIEESSAWETIQVG

-350 KADVTFS
+350 KADVSFS
-357 YCFDFYSEE
+357 YCFEFYSDA
-366 GVSGN
+366 GVSGTY
-371 FAGYV
+371 AGYT

-382 PDVGAADASHKFPIC
+382 ADVGAADASHKFPIC
-397 NKGESVEVKIPKG
+397 NKGESVKVTIPAG
-410 ETKAEAIYIKPM
+410 QTKADAIYIKPM

-427 EKNEKLWFQVKD
+427 EKDEKLWFQVKD
-439 LNGATLASD
+439 LEGATLASD
-448 YVDEHGYPIFIV
+448 YEEEKGYQIFIV

-467 VSSELKFDVDEDTTH
+467 VSSELKFDVNEDASH
-482 TFTAK
+482 TFTAA
-487 EFNFS
+487 EFYFS

-535 TPAENEYASPYTTF
+535 TPAENEYGSPYTTF

-729 ASDPDE
+729 ATDPDE

-743 PLENVPFKFLNSTN
+743 ASENVPFKFLNSTN

-884 VKDQALLDYEKLFN
+884 VKDQALLDYEALFN

-988 TGDDASAFAVDY
+988 TSDDASAFAVDY

-1042 KIENIEEPPIQLTSE
+1042 KIEDIEEPKIELTVNGS
-1057 GEVPLKEHRD
+1057 GSIKENAD
-1067 LGAVIKFNKEALIEE
+1067 NNSVADKFSKEKLIEE
-1082 NKDMEKIFEDFGDID
+1082 NPSMAADFDNIGEIQEYIIGDVKGPHGSDIFFVDAEKGNIQINDNTYLNFEELYPNNSYEVQIV
-1097 YFEIGTVQ
+1097 VQ
-1105 GEKASEIFEVDES
+1105 G
-1118 GTVLIVANDYLD
+1118 
-1130 YETLNPGKNTY
+1130 
-1141 TVQVVGRKNDSEDD
+1141 QKND
-1155 KLVITRT
+1155 LIINRT
-1162 IVVVDVNE
+1162 VVVVDVNE

-1177 TFSVKETIEGGATV
+1177 TFSVKETVEGGTIV
-1191 GKLWAT
+1191 GTLWAT
-1197 DPDSCSNVLAKACR
+1197 DPDSCSKILASACR

-1232 LPFVINQSSGEI
+1232 LPFEINQSSGVI

-1250 TLDFAKTEG
+1250 KLDFATTKE

-1291 NQPSEFKVLS
+1291 NQPSEFRVLS
-1301 DLYETDENVTVGTS
+1301 DLYETEENVTVGTS

-1496 KFDYETQSSYKFKAV
+1496 KFDYETKSSYKFKAI
-1511 VTDKKYTKE
+1511 VTDKKFTKE

-1586 ANDYKSFTIDK
+1586 ATDYKSFTIDK
-1597 NGTITVAKDSI
+1597 NGTITVAQDSI

-1696 SEVFKIDSKTGK
+1696 SEVFKIDPATGK

-1720 NIYEVF
+1720 NTYEVF

-1768 DVKENTVDNKTPTGY
+1768 DVKENTDDNKTPTGY

-1824 GTKYEVCLTVKN
+1824 GSKYEVCLTVKN

-1841 YETVAH
+1841 YETIAH
-1847 EHNVI
+1847 EHSVI
-1852 VTVMDAD
+1852 VSVMDAD

-1867 TINITDVN
+1867 TINIIDVN
-1875 EMPLISGTVDFSFY
+1875 EMPLISGSVNFTFY

-1909 TFRDDIFTVV
+1909 TYRDDIFTVV

-2007 ATDPDGDGK
+2007 ATDPDGTGK
-2016 LLFELT
+2016 LLYELT
-2022 EDSPYVTVSPEGV
+2022 EESPYVTVTPEGV
-2035 IKVREGADID
+2035 IKVREGAEID
-2045 FEKMQE
+2045 YEKMQE
-2051 FTITAI
+2051 FTINVI

-2062 GQQSLPEEIVIKVN
+2062 GLQSLPEEVIIKVN
-2076 DLNEAPTIK
+2076 DLNEPPTIK

-2193 YLNPPKEDPIYTN
+2193 YVNPPKDDPIYTN

-2217 GKIKTSLD
+2217 GKTKSSLD
-2225 TLKEGKNVIVKK
+2225 TLKEGKNVIIKK
-2237 YKDPSRDLEGADTI
+2237 YKDPSRDLEGADTVI
-2251 VVFYSTAAPLVEVTA
+2251 VFYSTAAPLVEVTA
-2266 KKTKVEADNIYTV
+2266 KKTVVTAENIYTV
-2279 VETVDKKDSSIYVNK
+2279 VENVDKKDSSIYVNK
-2294 TNKDVLVIVKDTIAG
+2294 DKKDVLVIVKDTVAG
-2309 LADTFDVEVALN
+2309 ISDTFDVDVKLN
-2321 TVPVPNTVVNTLV
+2321 TVAVPNTVVKTLS
-2334 DVAKSKPTL
+2334 DVAKSQPTL
-2343 NKNPKTTVK
+2343 NKNPKSGVK
-2352 ENPINGEK
+2352 ENPINGDK
-2360 TKVSYEETVKG
+2360 TKVSYEETING
-2371 NKVTISYNVDN
+2371 NKVTVSYNVDN
-2382 KGNVIKEA
+2382 KGNIIKEA
-2390 VIDEYGEKTMIEVI
+2390 VVDEYGEKTMTEVI
-2404 EVSTTVIVNDKNVV
+2404 EVSTVVEVNKTKVV

-2423 DAATGKMLYGDSE
+2423 DAKTGKMLYGDSE
-2436 GNLLTSIPSSSSAK
+2436 GNLVTSIPSSSSAK
-2450 PKSSSSSS
+2450 PKSSSSS

-2472 TTSDEVD
+2472 TSDGVD

-2487 TVTYDAVGDKD
+2487 TVTYDAVGVED
-2498 NKATISYVVDEKGSI
+2498 NKATITYVVDEKGNI
-2513 VANEEGDKGYL
+2513 VANEEGDRGYL

-2543 VLDKLAPIV
+2543 VLDKLPPVV

-2566 YVDVDWCI
+2566 FVDVDWCI
-2574 AIDGVE
+2574 AIDGIE
-2580 KNCVKQDTLNF
+2580 KNCVMQDTLNF
-2591 QSLSKG
+2591 QSLTKG
-2597 VNTVKRVYRDKAGNE
+2597 VNKIQRIYRDKAGNE
-2612 TIASVKVMMKKAKD
+2612 TIAEVSVMMKRAKD
-2626 VDISLEKPM
+2626 VDIALEKPM
-2635 IIVDMDTVNKYYDVN
+2635 IIVAIDSVDKYYSIN
-2650 PPLENQAFAVSVV
+2650 PPEEDQTYAVSIV

-2668 KEKEVVKGFKKD
+2668 KEKEVVKGFADESKNKD
-2680 KENKEGSGDEPYPG
+2680 GSGDEPYPG
-2694 LEGHLGPTFQIDM
+2694 LDSHIGPTFQIDM
-2707 RLPIATSVGGL
+2707 RLPTATAVGGL
-2718 ATLDDIIVGDMIPLE
+2718 ATLDDIIVSGDMVPLD
-2733 GVDAATSKKVSV
+2733 GVDAAESKKATVKE
-2745 NDYVKDYCSSE
+2745 YVKEYCSSE
-2756 FREEFN
+2756 FQTE
-2762 KTKDYSKAN
+2762 YSKSKDFSKLS
-2771 LYSTTAT
+2771 LYTSSAH

-2783 FAFEGGRFID
+2783 FTTGGQFVD

-2798 YDVNDPD
+2798 YDVEDAD
-2805 FVDKAGLMKFFYEM
+2805 FVDKAGLMKFFFEM
-2819 KLDLNGDLKD
+2819 KPDMNGELRD
-2829 SHGRLYGN
+2829 SRGRLYGT

-2850 KLRCVVPPVAES
+2850 KLRCMVPPIKES
-2862 AKVGDI
+2862 AQVGDI
-2868 LKSGDKLTRRFGYRR
+2868 LKSSDELTTRFGYRR
-2883 PNVNNN
+2883 PVLHGN
-2889 EKTSATNSSSKSNST
+2889 ERPFQKKSSSKKSS
-2904 KNSSSKNSS
+2904 SSSK
-2913 SKSGST
+2913 
-2919 KKN
+2919 KK

>member
-7 LKVAALALV
+7 LKVAALVLV
-16 GTVSSMAQGPALMD
+16 GTVSSMAQGVAPITFGD
-30 ISAED
+30 SKTD
-35 WNYLSNFKLWGTE
+35 VNNWNYLTQYKLWGTNGVE
-48 GISFGNRPEFY
+48 LGNRPGFY
-59 DSRLY
+59 NPKYFNKSTKSYPPGLNYLDS
-64 DRNNGHENDFS
+64 
-75 GYTNVDPDTLGWVG
+75 LGAVG
-89 TAKGNLATGER
+89 TLKNLSSVGDG
-100 GWIDGPIIVGGSIT
+100 GWLDGPIVVGGNITNSGQQMRILTGAIRTNGSISASVD
-114 GSKMSLV
+114 GGV
-121 TGPVRTSTGNIACNH
+121 P
-136 RGTTCSGTNQNGD
+136 TCRLDNLSGD
-149 CSYDKVPEI
+149 CDAELVPEYRSTI
-158 RPNLKVPTLKGANLS
+158 KVPTLSGNISWRGGITVPNSGRLTIDVNRECS
-173 GSFNVSGRKILK
+173 GSGNCDLF
-185 ITDYG
+185 YQ
-190 CTGDAIC
+190 
-197 NIYLNSIDFEND
+197 SINFEND
-209 SRLVVQMPAG
+209 GRLVISMPEG
-219 GVPTRIF
+219 GRTTRIF
-226 VNSLNFKTHPEIVVN
+226 TKALNMQTHPQIVVRYPTGELKPN
-241 YGSGDLTQKE
+241 QYG
-251 YEGNLLIYVNSS
+251 GNLLIYVDGDIKFTNT
-263 LVFENN
+263 
-269 DNRPF
+269 DNADM
-274 MGTFVV
+274 MGTLVSTGTITMTCNMVV
-280 NGKITLKCNVV
+280 S
-291 FAGQFIANEIEV
+291 GQFIANKIV
-303 GNEIHAENFVFKK
+303 IGNEIEAEKFTFKPFNK
-316 FDEHIELSILDEKSK
+316 VPELSILGNRAIYFEEGSDWKKINVE
-331 NIPESSTWETIQVG
+331 
-345 LSEAS
+345 LSESTAET
-350 KADVTFS
+350 VTFG
-357 YCFDFYSEE
+357 YCFEFYSAT
-366 GVSGN
+366 GAQN
-371 FAGYV
+371 TYAGY
-376 AKTGQI
+376 Q
-382 PDVGAADASHKFPIC
+382 DVGDADASHKFPIC
-397 NKGESVEVKIPKG
+397 NKGEEVKVTIKAG
-410 ETKAEAIYIKPM
+410 DTKADGIYIKPAL
-422 IDGAV
+422 DGYV
-427 EKNEKLWFQVKD
+427 EKDEQLWFQVTSIENAK
-439 LNGATLASD
+439 LANN
-448 YVDEHGYPIFIV
+448 YEEGKGYKIYIV
-460 SNDKLPT
+460 SNDKAPT
-467 VSSELKFDVDEDTTH
+467 VSSELKFDVNEDASH
-482 TFTAK
+482 TFTAA
-487 EFNFS
+487 EFYFS

-526 VSSFAKFTY
+526 VSNFDKFTY
-535 TPAENEYASPYTTF
+535 TPASNEYASPYTTF
-549 KYKVVGDGAV
+549 RYKVVGDGAV

-578 PAASD
+578 PVASD

-609 GVDGYSYE
+609 GVDGYKYT
-617 LVNVTG
+617 LVNKTG
-623 SDYAAFSDAFEIVK
+623 SDYAEFNGVFNIVK
-637 LTDGNATIKVKTGA
+637 LADGNATIEVKTGA
-651 VLDYSHKKEY
+651 VLDYSQKKEY

-666 VSDNAATETSVKA
+666 VTDDAATETKVVA
-679 GPLTSEQFKIT
+679 GALTSEQFKIT
-690 VKIKNENDDP
+690 VKVKNENDDP
-700 VIKDQEFSIA
+700 VIAPQEFFIA

-718 WPSGKS
+718 WPSGKT
-724 VGKVS
+724 VGKVV
-729 ASDPDE
+729 ATDPDD

-743 PLENVPFKFLNSTN
+743 ASENVPFKFLNSTN

-767 DYEAKTVWT
+767 DYEAQTGWK
-776 FKVIVSDGQGG
+776 FRVIVSDGQGG
-787 SATANVTVNITDVNE
+787 SNSTSVIVHITDVNE

-884 VKDQALLDYEKLFN
+884 VKDQALLDYEALFN

-977 NALKFK
+977 NALKFR
-983 MSAAN
+983 MAAAN

-1013 YDGTGAK
+1013 YDGSGAK

-1028 VYDTDFSVDVEVTV
+1028 VYDTDFSVDVKVTV
-1042 KIENIEEPPIQLTSE
+1042 NIENIEEPAIQLTTE
-1057 GEVPLKEHRD
+1057 GE
-1067 LGAVIKFNKEALIEE
+1067 GVIKESASNSDIADTFSKDKLIEE
-1082 NKDMEKIFEDFGDID
+1082 NPSMAAEFDKIGKIYEYEVGEVKGPHGSDIFTVDAEKGDIIVND
-1097 YFEIGTVQ
+1097 NTYLNFE
-1105 GEKASEIFEVDES
+1105 ELSPNNS
-1118 GTVLIVANDYLD
+1118 
-1130 YETLNPGKNTY
+1130 Y
-1141 TVQVVGRKNDSEDD
+1141 TVQIIAKGEGDNA
-1155 KLVITRT
+1155 LIINRT
-1162 IVVVDVNE
+1162 IVVLDVNE

-1177 TFSVKETIEGGATV
+1177 TFSVKETLEVGATV

-1197 DPDSCSNVLAKACR
+1197 DPDSCSENNASACP
-1211 NGTHPYGFNKLV
+1211 NGTHPYGFNKLT
-1223 YTIVDEDDD
+1223 YTIVDDTD
-1232 LPFVINQSSGEI
+1232 LPFEINQSSGEI

-1250 TLDFAKTEG
+1250 ALNFTKKQE

-1267 DRSLDPENPPM
+1267 DRSLDPDNPPM
-1278 STTATVKIVVTDV
+1278 FTTASVKVVVEDV
-1291 NQPSEFKVLS
+1291 NRPSEFLVLS
-1301 DLYETDENVTVGTS
+1301 DLYDTEENVAVGTS
-1315 LKTMVASTLTVGKI
+1315 LKTMVGSSLTVGKI

-1342 KITITDNDATATRDA
+1342 KITITDMDATTARDA

-1362 VVQEG
+1362 VVQDG

-1383 DINYEELYKVADKNA
+1383 GINYEELYKVVDKNA

-1496 KFDYETQSSYKFKAV
+1496 KFDYETKSSYKFKAV

-1535 FPDNPPALAVDE
+1535 FPNNPPALAVDE

-1567 THIATCKQPTY
+1567 THIAACKQPTY

-1597 NGTITVAKDSI
+1597 NGTITVAQDSI

-1744 TLVTIKLIDD
+1744 SLVTIKLIDD

-1875 EMPLISGTVDFSFY
+1875 EMPLISGTVNFSFY

-1909 TFRDDIFTVV
+1909 TYRDDIFTVV

-1925 FEISEDGKVKT
+1925 FEISEDGKIKT

-1958 RNKTDYPKLTT
+1958 RDKTGYPKLTT

-2868 LKSGDKLTRRFGYRR
+2868 LKSGDKLTKRFGYRR

>member
-1 MLSKFG
+1 MLSKFS
-7 LKVAALALV
+7 LKAAALVLV
-16 GTVSSMAQGPALMD
+16 GAVSSMAQAPMD
-30 ISAED
+30 IDPDD

-64 DRNNGHENDFS
+64 DRVKNENDYN
-75 GYTNVDPDTLGWVG
+75 GYTGIDPDTLGWVG
-89 TAKGNLATGER
+89 TAKGDLATGEA

-114 GSKMSLV
+114 GSKMSFV
-121 TGPVRTSTGNIACNH
+121 TGPVRTSTGNISCKH
-136 RGTTCSGTNQNGD
+136 RGTTCSGNNTSGACEN
-149 CSYDKVPEI
+149 VPEI
-158 RPNLKVPTLKGANLS
+158 RSNLKVPGLKGVSLS
-173 GSFNVSGRKILK
+173 GSFNVSGRTVL
-185 ITDYG
+185 DVNSRCPG
-190 CTGDAIC
+190 NDIC
-197 NIYLNSIDFEND
+197 DIYLNSIDFAND
-209 SRLVVQMPAG
+209 SRLVVQMPEG
-219 GVPTRIF
+219 GRPTRIF
-226 VNSLNFKTHPEIVVN
+226 VNKLNFGTHPEIVVS
-241 YGSGDLTQKE
+241 YGRGDLKQTE
-251 YEGNLLIYVNSS
+251 YQGNLLLYVNSDITFANIDNVS
-263 LVFENN
+263 IMGSIVSTGTIKLV
-269 DNRPF
+269 
-274 MGTFVV
+274 
-280 NGKITLKCNVV
+280 CNIV
-291 FAGQFIANEIEV
+291 FAGQLIANKIEV
-303 GNEIHAENFVFKK
+303 GNEIRAENFVFKK
-316 FDEHIELSILDEKSK
+316 FDPHIELSILDEKSK
-331 NIPESSTWETIQVG
+331 YIEESSAWETIQVG

-350 KADVTFS
+350 KADVSFS
-357 YCFDFYSEE
+357 YCFEFYSDA
-366 GVSGN
+366 GVSGTY
-371 FAGYV
+371 AGYT

-382 PDVGAADASHKFPIC
+382 ADVGAADASHKFPIC
-397 NKGESVEVKIPKG
+397 NKGESVKVTIPAG
-410 ETKAEAIYIKPM
+410 QTKADAIYIKPM

-427 EKNEKLWFQVKD
+427 EKDEKLWFQVKD
-439 LNGATLASD
+439 LEGATLASD
-448 YVDEHGYPIFIV
+448 YEEEKGYQIFIV

-467 VSSELKFDVDEDTTH
+467 VSSELKFDVNEDASH
-482 TFTAK
+482 TFTAA
-487 EFNFS
+487 EFYFS

-526 VSSFAKFTY
+526 VSNFAKFTY
-535 TPAENEYASPYTTF
+535 TPAENEYGSPYTTF

-651 VLDYSHKKEY
+651 VLDYSQKKEY

-700 VIKDQEFSIA
+700 VISNQEFTIA
-710 EKQADGSD
+710 EKKADGSD
-718 WPSGKS
+718 WPSGTS

-729 ASDPDE
+729 ATDPDE

-743 PLENVPFKFLNSTN
+743 ASENVPFKFLNSTN

-884 VKDQALLDYEKLFN
+884 VKDQALLDYEALFN

-1042 KIENIEEPPIQLTSE
+1042 KIEDIEEPKIELTVE
-1057 GEVPLKEHRD
+1057 GAGSIKENAD
-1067 LGAVIKFNKEALIEE
+1067 NNSIADKFSREKLIEE
-1082 NKDMEKIFEDFGDID
+1082 NPSMAAEIDNIGGID
-1097 YFEIGTVQ
+1097 YYEVGEVKGAHGSDIFTVDADK
-1105 GEKASEIFEVDES
+1105 GHILVDNN
-1118 GTVLIVANDYLD
+1118 TYLD
-1130 YETLNPGKNTY
+1130 FESLAPNNSY
-1141 TVQVVGRKNDSEDD
+1141 TVSIIAKGD
-1155 KLVITRT
+1155 KGELTINRT
-1162 IVVVDVNE
+1162 VVVVDVNE
-1170 KPVSRDT
+1170 KPAVSRDT

-1232 LPFVINQSSGEI
+1232 LPFEINQSSGEI

-1250 TLDFAKTEG
+1250 KLDFATTKE

-1291 NQPSEFKVLS
+1291 NQPSEFRVLS
-1301 DLYETDENVTVGTS
+1301 DLYETEENVTVGTS

-1342 KITITDNDATATRDA
+1342 NITITDNDATATRDA
-1357 AKLFE
+1357 ANLFE
-1362 VVQEG
+1362 VVQDG

-1372 RLSTFVIKTKS
+1372 RLSTFVIKTKK
-1383 DINYEELYKVADKNA
+1383 DINYEDLYKVADKNA

-1496 KFDYETQSSYKFKAV
+1496 KFDYETKSSYKFKAV
-1511 VTDKKYTKE
+1511 VTDKTFTKE
-1520 VDVVVNVKDMPEVPK
+1520 VDVVVNILDKPEVPK

-1578 SLTATDIA
+1578 SLAATDIA
-1586 ANDYKSFTIDK
+1586 ATDYKSFTIDK
-1597 NGTITVAKDSI
+1597 NGTITVAQDSI

-1696 SEVFKIDSKTGK
+1696 SEVFKIDPATGK

-1720 NIYEVF
+1720 NTYEVF

-1768 DVKENTVDNKTPTGY
+1768 DVKENTDDNKTPTGY

-1824 GTKYEVCLTVKN
+1824 GSKYEVCLTVKN

-1841 YETVAH
+1841 YETIAH
-1847 EHNVI
+1847 EHSVI
-1852 VTVMDAD
+1852 VSVMDAD

-1867 TINITDVN
+1867 TINIIDVN
-1875 EMPLISGTVDFSFY
+1875 EMPIISGSAIFSFY

-1898 KLFPD
+1898 KLFSD

-1909 TFRDDIFTVV
+1909 AFRDDIFTVV
-1919 GGDSDL
+1919 GGDVDL

-2001 EIGVLK
+2001 EVGVLK
-2007 ATDPDGDGK
+2007 ATDPDGTGK
-2016 LLFELT
+2016 LLYELT
-2022 EDSPYVTVSPEGV
+2022 EESPYVVVTPEGV

-2045 FEKMQE
+2045 YEKMQE
-2051 FTITAI
+2051 FTIKVI

-2062 GQQSLPEEIVIKVN
+2062 GLQSLPEEVIIKVN
-2076 DLNEAPTIK
+2076 DLNEPPTIK

-2141 GKLDYETKKTYV
+2141 GKLDYETQKTYV

-2166 TDVTINIENVVEKS
+2166 TDVTINLENVVEKS

-2193 YLNPPKEDPIYTN
+2193 YLNPPKENPIYTN

-2217 GKIKTSLD
+2217 GKTMSSLD
-2225 TLKEGKNVIVKK
+2225 SLKEGCQYIIKS
-2237 YKDPSRDLEGADTI
+2237 YKAPNKDVAGADTI
-2251 VVFYSTAAPLVEVTA
+2251 EVCYSTAAPIVDIDA
-2266 KKTKVEADNIYTV
+2266 SKTKVTAENIYTI
-2279 VETVDKKDSSIYVNK
+2279 VENVDKKDSSIYVNNK
-2294 TNKDVLVIVKDTIAG
+2294 NKDVKVSVKDTVSG
-2309 LADTFDVEVALN
+2309 YSESFK
-2321 TVPVPNTVVNTLV
+2321 V
-2334 DVAKSKPTL
+2334 DVVLDTVAVSSTTVKDMVDISKSEIKL
-2343 NKNPKTTVK
+2343 EKNPKSDVYEK
-2352 ENPINGEK
+2352 PIGDK
-2360 TKVSYEETVKG
+2360 TKVSYDKVVNGDTVT
-2371 NKVTISYNVDN
+2371 VSYYVDEDGEIV
-2382 KGNVIKEA
+2382 KTA
-2390 VIDEYGEKTMIEVI
+2390 VFDEDGKKTMTEVI
-2404 EVSTTVIVNDKNVV
+2404 EVSTEVEVKGKKVT

-2423 DAATGKMLYGDSE
+2423 DAETGKILYADSE
-2436 GNLLTSIPSSSSAK
+2436 GNLMVET
-2450 PKSSSSSS
+2450 PKSSSSKSDS
-2458 KKGSS
+2458 KDK
-2463 SSSSKKGSE
+2463 
-2472 TTSDEVD
+2472 DEVD
-2479 LKVGVGAF
+2479 LKTGVGAF
-2487 TVTYDAVGDKD
+2487 TVTYDAKGEEG
-2498 NKATISYVVDEKGSI
+2498 NKTIVSYVIDEKGKV
-2513 VANEEGDKGYL
+2513 VANDEGDRGYL
-2524 VTYTYT
+2524 VTYTFT
-2530 NRYGNTADKSVFM
+2530 NKYGNTAEKSVFM

-2552 KIISPAEGDVVYAN
+2552 KILSPSDGEVVFAN
-2566 YVDVDWCI
+2566 FVDVDWCI
-2574 AIDGVE
+2574 AIDGDE

-2591 QSLSKG
+2591 QSLERG
-2597 VNTVKRVYRDKAGNE
+2597 VNTIKRIYRDKAGNE
-2612 TIASVKVMMKKAKD
+2612 TIAEINVMMKKAKD
-2626 VDISLEKPM
+2626 VNINLEKPM
-2635 IIVDMDTVNKYYDVN
+2635 VIVSIDSVNKYYESN
-2650 PPLENQAFAVSVV
+2650 PPDEDQRYAVSIL
-2663 NPTTQ
+2663 NPKTQ
-2668 KEKEVVKGFKKD
+2668 KEKEVVKGNVDEVKK
-2680 KENKEGSGDEPYPG
+2680 GSGDEPYPG
-2694 LEGHLGPTFQIDM
+2694 YDGHIGPTVTIDM
-2707 RLPIATSVGGL
+2707 KLPIVSAVGGL
-2718 ATLDDIIVGDMIPLE
+2718 ATLDDIIINGNMIAVD
-2733 GVDAATSKKVSV
+2733 GVDADGSEKISV
-2745 NDYVKDYCSSE
+2745 NEYVEKYCSSE
-2756 FREEFN
+2756 FQEELG
-2762 KTKDYSKAN
+2762 KDYSKAR
-2771 LYSTTAT
+2771 LYATTAR

-2783 FAFEGGRFID
+2783 YTTGGVFVD
-2793 KYSFE
+2793 KYQFDYE
-2798 YDVNDPD
+2798 VDDPD
-2805 FVDKAGLMKFFYEM
+2805 YVDKAGLVKFFFEM
-2819 KLDLNGDLKD
+2819 KPDINGELRDK
-2829 SHGRLYGN
+2829 SGRLYGT
-2837 GPFIVKTK
+2837 GPYIVKTK

-2850 KLRCVVPPVAES
+2850 QQRCVVPPITEKS
-2862 AKVGDI
+2862 KVGDV
-2868 LKSGDKLTRRFGYRR
+2868 LKSSDEMLKRFGYRR
-2883 PNVNNN
+2883 PVLRGN
-2889 EKTSATNSSSKSNST
+2889 EKGSKSSSK
-2904 KNSSSKNSS
+2904 KSSSK
-2913 SKSGST
+2913 
-2919 KKN
+2919 KK

>member
-1 MLSKFG
+1 MKFNKLISKTF
-7 LKVAALALV
+7 ALV
-16 GTVSSMAQGPALMD
+16 LFSIATSMSATSIAPFTFGNTNTDEDNWHYLMK
-30 ISAED
+30 
-35 WNYLSNFKLWGTE
+35 FKLWGTE
-48 GISFGNRPEFY
+48 GISIGLRSEFY
-59 DSRLY
+59 DTRY
-64 DRNNGHENDFS
+64 YNRYTNENDYS
-75 GYTNVDPDTLGWVG
+75 GYDGVALDMLGWVG
-89 TAKGNLATGER
+89 TAKGNLTASEK

-114 GSKMSLV
+114 GSSSMSLI
-121 TGPVRTSTGNIACNH
+121 TGPIRTSTGNIACTYT
-136 RGTTCSGTNQNGD
+136 GTACKGDDFSDSCS
-149 CSYDKVPEI
+149 SVPEI
-158 RPNLKVPTLKGANLS
+158 RSNLKVPNLTGVNLS
-173 GSFNVSGRKILK
+173 SQSSLNVSGRKVIK
-185 ITDYG
+185 VDSA
-190 CTGDAIC
+190 CTGTGIC
-197 NIYLNSIDFEND
+197 DLFYNTINFGND
-209 SRLVVQMPAG
+209 SRLVVQMPEG
-219 GVPTRIF
+219 GRPTRIF
-226 VNSLNFKTHPEIVVN
+226 TNKLNFGTHPEIIVS
-241 YGSGDLTQKE
+241 YGNGDLKQNE
-251 YEGNLLIYVNSS
+251 YEGNLLIYVNSNIT
-263 LVFENN
+263 FMNI
-269 DNRPF
+269 DNVSM
-274 MGTFVV
+274 MGTFIST
-280 NGKITLKCNVV
+280 GTISLKCNMV
-291 FAGQFIANEIEV
+291 FAGQLIANTLEI
-303 GNEIHAENFVFKK
+303 GNGIAAKNFVFKP
-316 FDEHIELSILDEKSK
+316 FVP
-331 NIPESSTWETIQVG
+331 IPELAILGNRAIYFEEGNDWLPINVA
-345 LSEAS
+345 LSEPT
-350 KADVTFS
+350 ADSVTFG
-357 YCFDFYSEE
+357 YCFEFYSAS
-366 GVSGN
+366 GVSGIY
-371 FAGYV
+371 AGYADFGV
-376 AKTGQI
+376 
-382 PDVGAADASHKFPIC
+382 ADANHKFPIC
-397 NKGESVEVKIPKG
+397 NEGESEKVTIKAG
-410 ETKAEAIYIKPM
+410 DTKAAGIYIKPM
-422 IDGAV
+422 IDGIV
-427 EKNEKLWFQVKD
+427 EKNEKLWFQINNLK
-439 LNGATLASD
+439 GATLASD
-448 YVDEHGYPIFIV
+448 YVDEKGYQIFIV
-460 SNDKLPT
+460 SNDELPT
-467 VSSELKFDVDEDTTH
+467 VSSELTVNVNEDEKH
-482 TFTAK
+482 TFTAA
-487 EFNFS
+487 EFKFR
-492 HDTQKFASVIIT
+492 HETQSFAAVFIT
-504 SLPASGTL
+504 ILPAKGSLTY
-512 ALNGT
+512 NGT
-517 AVKSGDEIA
+517 AVKSGDTIA
-526 VSSFAKFTY
+526 VSSFSKLTY
-535 TPAENEYASPYTTF
+535 QPAANQFGNNYATF
-549 KYKVVGDGAV
+549 GYRVVGDGTG
-559 DNTSLEYTATVN
+559 DNTSVEYTATVN

-578 PAASD
+578 PTTQSSFSFAVNENPSKDATLGSITYSD
-583 VVFTVNELDHAIAGG
+583 VSNEINVDSYTFSLVSTDANYTEFSKYFVLTSSGEVKINGSQTFDYYAKKSYTV
-598 PIEVTDVFNER
+598 T
-609 GVDGYSYE
+609 
-617 LVNVTG
+617 
-623 SDYAAFSDAFEIVK
+623 
-637 LTDGNATIKVKTGA
+637 
-651 VLDYSHKKEY
+651 
-661 VVYAT
+661 AT
-666 VSDNAATETSVKA
+666 VTDNAATETAKIN
-679 GPLTSEQFKIT
+679 GPLTSNKFTIIIN
-690 VKIKNENDDP
+690 IKNENDAP
-700 VIKDQEFSIA
+700 VIVPQKFSIA

-718 WPSGKS
+718 WPSGTS
-724 VGKVS
+724 VGKVV
-729 ASDPDE
+729 AADPDD

-743 PLENVPFKFLNSTN
+743 ASENVPFKFLNSTSS
-757 ELVVT
+757 LVIT

-767 DYEAKTVWT
+767 DYESKTSWT
-776 FKVIVSDGQGG
+776 FKVVISDGQGG
-787 SATANVTVNITDVNE
+787 SASTTITVNITDVNE
-802 KPEPENVKSEYT
+802 KPEPENVKSQYSI
-814 VAENSIKGTVVGS
+814 AENTTKGTVVGS

-834 KISTAYETLTYTL
+834 KNSGSYETLTYSLSGSL
-847 TGALT
+847 TGA
-852 GVKGGTTAKDMGE
+852 VNTTAKKLSE

-870 ESGNIGGARTVQIV
+870 EKSNVGGARTVQIL
-884 VKDQALLDYEKLFN
+884 VKDQSLLDYEALYNSSTK
-898 GTNATYPVTIT
+898 NATYPATIT
-909 IADAKNS
+909 ITDAASNS
-916 IEVTT
+916 VTLTT
-921 KIAVTDVNEKHSA
+921 KIAVTDVNEKHTA
-934 TGGTFYVLE
+934 TGGTFYLLE
-943 HSAGGTSVCSQKH
+943 HSASGENVCATMH
-956 NADGECEGDYG
+956 DDEGNCADYG
-967 QVKFIDPDLN
+967 RIAYFDPDIYN
-977 NALKFK
+977 STFSTMKFK
-983 MSAAN
+983 MSSAN
-988 TGDDASAFAVDY
+988 TSSDADAFIVDY
-1000 QGFIKTS
+1000 QGYIKTS
-1007 GNEEFE
+1007 GNVEFE
-1013 YDGTGAK
+1013 FDGIGATHT
-1020 REYTFLVT
+1020 YTFLVT
-1028 VYDTDFSVDVEVTV
+1028 VYDSDFSEDVEVTV
-1042 KIENIEEPPIQLTSE
+1042 NIENIEEPTIQLTTE
-1057 GEVPLKEHRD
+1057 GKGSIKENAPINFVAD
-1067 LGAVIKFNKEALIEE
+1067 KFSKDSLIKDNPSLEAEF
-1082 NKDMEKIFEDFGDID
+1082 DKIGDI
-1097 YFEIGTVQ
+1097 YEYEVGTVN
-1105 GEKASEIFEVDES
+1105 GTHGSDIF
-1118 GTVLIVANDYLD
+1118 TVNQDKGNIIVKD
-1130 YETLNPGKNTY
+1130 NTY
-1141 TVQVVGRKNDSEDD
+1141 LNFEELYPNNSYEVQ
-1155 KLVITRT
+1155 
-1162 IVVVDVNE
+1162 IVVKGELNDIVINRTVVVMDVNE

-1177 TFSVKETIEGGATV
+1177 TFSVKETIASGASI

-1197 DPDSCSNVLAKACR
+1197 DPDSCSTVAAKACK
-1211 NGTHPYGFNKLV
+1211 NGLHTYGFNKLA
-1223 YTIVDEDDD
+1223 YSIVDEDDD
-1232 LPFVINQSSGEI
+1232 LPFEINQSTGEI
-1244 TLKQGE
+1244 TLKQRE
-1250 TLDFAKTEG
+1250 KLSYTNKSQ
-1259 YEFKVKVM
+1259 YEFKVKIS
-1267 DRSLDPENPPM
+1267 DRSLDPDNPPL
-1278 STTATVKIVVTDV
+1278 STTATVTINVVDV
-1291 NQPSEFKVLS
+1291 NRPSEFKVFS
-1301 DLYETDENVTVGTS
+1301 ELYETEENVNIGTV
-1315 LKTMVASTLTVGKI
+1315 LTGDKI
-1329 VVYDEDVADIDKL
+1329 VVYDEDAADVSKL
-1342 KITITDNDATATRDA
+1342 KITITDNDATTARDA

-1362 VVQEG
+1362 VVQDG

-1383 DINYEELYKVADKNA
+1383 GINYEELYKVVDKNA

-1425 DVNEEPTVTAPAPFT
+1425 DVNEEPSVVTPDPFT

-1452 KITADDP
+1452 VIKATDP
-1459 DKFNANFG
+1459 DIYNANFG

-1472 LKGDEAA
+1472 LKGDESA

-1496 KFDYETQSSYKFKAV
+1496 KFDYETKSSYKFKAV

-1535 FPDNPPALAVDE
+1535 FPNNPPALVVDE

-2382 KGNVIKEA
+2382 KGYVIKEA

-2668 KEKEVVKGFKKD
+2668 KEKEVVKGFKKE

>member
-7 LKVAALALV
+7 LKVAALVLV
-16 GTVSSMAQGPALMD
+16 GTVSSMAQGVAPITFGD
-30 ISAED
+30 SKTD
-35 WNYLSNFKLWGTE
+35 VNNWNYLTQYKLWGTN
-48 GISFGNRPEFY
+48 GIELGNRPGFY
-59 DSRLY
+59 NPKYFNKSTKSYPPDLNYLDS
-64 DRNNGHENDFS
+64 
-75 GYTNVDPDTLGWVG
+75 LGAVG
-89 TAKGNLATGER
+89 TLKNLESKGDG
-100 GWIDGPIIVGGSIT
+100 GWLDGPIVVGGNIT
-114 GSKMSLV
+114 NSGQNFELL
-121 TGPVRTSTGNIACNH
+121 TGPVRTNGSIAAIHNDVK
-136 RGTTCSGTNQNGD
+136 TTCSLTNVDGI
-149 CSYDKVPEI
+149 CSPDKVPDYRSTI
-158 RPNLKVPTLKGANLS
+158 KVPTLS
-173 GSFNVSGRKILK
+173 GSIAWRSA
-185 ITDYG
+185 ITVPNSRRYTIDVNNMCPG
-190 CTGDAIC
+190 TGTCDIF
-197 NIYLNSIDFEND
+197 YESINFEND
-209 SRLVVQMPAG
+209 GRLVVAMPAEG
-219 GVPTRIF
+219 RTTRIF
-226 VNSLNFKTHPEIVVN
+226 TKALNMSTHPQIVVRYPDGELKPN
-241 YGSGDLTQKE
+241 QYQ
-251 YEGNLLIYVNSS
+251 GNLLIYVD
-263 LVFENN
+263 NN
-269 DNRPF
+269 ITFVNTDNADM
-274 MGTFVV
+274 MGTLVS
-280 NGKITLKCNVV
+280 NGTIEMRCNMIVS
-291 FAGQFIANEIEV
+291 GQFIANKIV
-303 GNEIHAENFVFKK
+303 IGNEIEAEKFTFKPFNK
-316 FDEHIELSILDEKSK
+316 VPELSILGNRAIYFEEGTDWK
-331 NIPESSTWETIQVG
+331 TINVE
-345 LSEAS
+345 LSES
-350 KADVTFS
+350 TPEKVTFG
-357 YCFDFYSEE
+357 YCFEFYSAT
-366 GVSGN
+366 GAQN
-371 FAGYV
+371 NYAGY
-376 AKTGQI
+376 Q
-382 PDVGAADASHKFPIC
+382 DVGDADASHKFPIC
-397 NKGESVEVKIPKG
+397 NKGEEVKVTIPANQ
-410 ETKAEAIYIKPM
+410 TKAEGIYIKPLL
-422 IDGAV
+422 DGYV
-427 EKNEKLWFQVKD
+427 EKDEQLWFQVTSIENAK
-439 LNGATLASD
+439 LAND
-448 YVDEHGYPIFIV
+448 YEQGKGYKIYIV

-467 VSSELKFDVDEDTTH
+467 VSSELVVNVNEDEKH
-482 TFTAK
+482 TFTAA
-487 EFNFS
+487 EF
-492 HDTQKFASVIIT
+492 KFQHESQSLAAVIIT

-512 ALNGT
+512 VLNGE
-517 AVKSGDEIA
+517 AVKSGNPID
-526 VSSFAKFTY
+526 VSSFSKFTY
-535 TPAENEYASPYTTF
+535 TPDPNEFGNNYTTF
-549 KYKVVGDGAV
+549 GYKVVGDGTV
-559 DNTSLEYTATVN
+559 DNTSIEYTATVN

-583 VVFTVNELDHAIAGG
+583 VVFIVNELDHAIAGG
-598 PIEVTDVFNER
+598 PIEVTDVSNER
-609 GVDGYSYE
+609 SLDTYTFK

-623 SDYAAFSDAFEIVK
+623 SDLAAFNDAFEIVK
-637 LTDGNATIKVKTGA
+637 LTGQNATIKVKTGA
-651 VLDYSHKKEY
+651 VLDYSQKKEY

-666 VSDNAATETSVKA
+666 VSDDAATETSVQA
-679 GPLTSEQFKIT
+679 GPQTSEQFKIT
-690 VKIKNENDDP
+690 VKVKNENDDP
-700 VIKDQEFSIA
+700 VIAPQEFFIA

-718 WPSGKS
+718 WPSGTS
-724 VGKVS
+724 VGKVV
-729 ASDPDE
+729 AFDPDD

-743 PLENVPFKFLNSTN
+743 ASENVPFKFLNSTN

-767 DYEAKTVWT
+767 DYEAQTGWK
-776 FKVIVSDGQGG
+776 FRVIVSDGQGG
-787 SATANVTVNITDVNE
+787 SNATSVIVHITDVNE
-802 KPEPENVKSEYT
+802 KPEPENVKSEYS

-884 VKDQALLDYEKLFN
+884 VKDQALLDYEALFN

-1042 KIENIEEPPIQLTSE
+1042 KIEDIEEPKIELTVNGS
-1057 GEVPLKEHRD
+1057 GSIKENAD
-1067 LGAVIKFNKEALIEE
+1067 NNSVADKFSKEKLIEE
-1082 NKDMEKIFEDFGDID
+1082 NPSMAADFDNIGEIQEYIIGDVKGPHGSDIFFVDAEKGNIQINDNTYLNFEELYPNNSYEVQIV
-1097 YFEIGTVQ
+1097 VQ
-1105 GEKASEIFEVDES
+1105 G
-1118 GTVLIVANDYLD
+1118 
-1130 YETLNPGKNTY
+1130 
-1141 TVQVVGRKNDSEDD
+1141 QKND
-1155 KLVITRT
+1155 LIINRT
-1162 IVVVDVNE
+1162 VVVVDVNE

-1177 TFSVKETIEGGATV
+1177 TFSVKETVEGGTIV
-1191 GKLWAT
+1191 GTLWAT
-1197 DPDSCSNVLAKACR
+1197 DPDSCSKILASACR

-1232 LPFVINQSSGEI
+1232 LPFEINQSSGVI

-1250 TLDFAKTEG
+1250 KLDFATTKE

-1291 NQPSEFKVLS
+1291 NQPSEFRVLS
-1301 DLYETDENVTVGTS
+1301 DLYETEENVAVGTS

-1342 KITITDNDATATRDA
+1342 KITITDMDATTARDA
-1357 AKLFE
+1357 ANLFE
-1362 VVQEG
+1362 VVQDG

-1372 RLSTFVIKTKS
+1372 RLSTFVIKTKK
-1383 DINYEELYKVADKNA
+1383 DINYEDLYKVADKNA

-1479 QFDIDASTG
+1479 PFDIDASTG

-1496 KFDYETQSSYKFKAV
+1496 KFDYETKSSYKFKAV
-1511 VTDKKYTKE
+1511 VTDKTFTKE
-1520 VDVVVNVKDMPEVPK
+1520 VDVVVNILDKPEVPK

-1547 NTLKG
+1547 NTKKG
-1552 TKVGDVVAT
+1552 TTVGVVEAT

-1586 ANDYKSFTIDK
+1586 ATDYKSFTIDK
-1597 NGTITVAKDSI
+1597 NGTITVAQDSI

-1696 SEVFKIDSKTGK
+1696 SEVFKIDPATGK
-1708 IYLDAPIDYETK
+1708 IYLDATIDYETK
-1720 NIYEVF
+1720 NTYEIW

-1731 NGEDK
+1731 NGKDK
-1736 GFKNYSAT
+1736 GFENYSAST
-1744 TLVTIKLIDD
+1744 FVTIKLIDD
-1754 PDKPVIIDDDKKGY
+1754 PDKPVIVDDGKKGY
-1768 DVKENTVDNKTPTGY
+1768 DVKENTVDNNTPTGF

-1791 DQDKG
+1791 DQDKD
-1796 QAATLVPYVKDAG
+1796 QVATLVPFVKDAG

-1824 GTKYEVCLTVKN
+1824 GSKYEVCLTVKN
-1836 GARLN
+1836 GAKLN
-1841 YETVAH
+1841 YETIAH

-1852 VTVMDAD
+1852 VSVIDAD

-1867 TINITDVN
+1867 TINIIDVN
-1875 EMPLISGTVDFSFY
+1875 EMPIISGTVNFSFY

-1903 DLDTAE
+1903 DLDTLEA
-1909 TFRDDIFTVV
+1909 FRDDIFTVV
-1919 GGDSDL
+1919 GGDVDL

-2001 EIGVLK
+2001 EVGVLK
-2007 ATDPDGDGK
+2007 ATDPDGTGK
-2016 LLFELT
+2016 LLYELT
-2022 EDSPYVTVSPEGV
+2022 EESPYVVVTPEGV

-2045 FEKMQE
+2045 YEKMQE
-2051 FTITAI
+2051 FTIKVI

-2062 GQQSLPEEIVIKVN
+2062 GLQSLPEEVIIKVN
-2076 DLNEAPTIK
+2076 DLNEPPTIK

-2141 GKLDYETKKTYV
+2141 GKLDYETQKTYV

-2166 TDVTINIENVVEKS
+2166 TDVTINLENVVEKS

-2193 YLNPPKEDPIYTN
+2193 YLNPPKENPIYTN

-2217 GKIKTSLD
+2217 GKTKSSLD
-2225 TLKEGKNVIVKK
+2225 TLKEGKNVIIKT

-2266 KKTKVEADNIYTV
+2266 KKTVVTADNIYTV
-2279 VETVDKKDSSIYVNK
+2279 VESVDKKDSSIYVNNDK
-2294 TNKDVLVIVKDTIAG
+2294 KDVLVIVKDTVAG
-2309 LADTFDVEVALN
+2309 ISDTFDVDVKLN
-2321 TVPVPNTVVNTLV
+2321 TVTVPNTVVKTLTE
-2334 DVAKSKPTL
+2334 VAKSQPTL
-2343 NKNPKTTVK
+2343 NKNPKSGVK

-2360 TKVSYEETVKG
+2360 TKISYEETVSG
-2371 NKVTISYNVDN
+2371 NKVTVSYNVDN
-2382 KGNVIKEA
+2382 NGKIIKEA

-2404 EVSTTVIVNDKNVV
+2404 EVSTVVEVNKTKVV

-2423 DAATGKMLYGDSE
+2423 DAKTGKMLYGDSE
-2436 GNLLTSIPSSSSAK
+2436 GNLLTSKPSSSSSK
-2450 PKSSSSSS
+2450 PTSSSSS

-2472 TTSDEVD
+2472 TTSDDVD

-2487 TVTYDAVGDKD
+2487 TVTYDADGVDG
-2498 NKATISYVVDEKGSI
+2498 NKATITYVVDEKGDI

-2530 NRYGNTADKSVFM
+2530 NRYGNSADKSVFM
-2543 VLDKLAPIV
+2543 VLDKLPPVV
-2552 KIISPAEGDVVYAN
+2552 KIMSPADGDVVYAN
-2566 YVDVDWCI
+2566 NVDVDWCI
-2574 AIDGVE
+2574 AIDGNE

-2597 VNTVKRVYRDKAGNE
+2597 VNTIKRIYRDKAGNE
-2612 TIASVKVMMKKAKD
+2612 TIAEVKVMMKKAKD

-2635 IIVDMDTVNKYYDVN
+2635 IIVNRDTVKKYYEIN
-2650 PPLENQAFAVSVV
+2650 PPLEDQTFAVSIV

-2668 KEKEVVKGFKKD
+2668 KEKEVIKGFMDEKK
-2680 KENKEGSGDEPYPG
+2680 NKEGSGEEPYPG
-2694 LEGHLGPTFQIDM
+2694 LDSHLGPTFQIDL

-2718 ATLDDIIVGDMIPLE
+2718 ATLDDIVVGDMVPLD
-2733 GVDAATSKKVSV
+2733 GVDAAESKKVSV

-2762 KTKDYSKAN
+2762 KTKDFSKAN
-2771 LYSTTAT
+2771 LYSSIAH

-2783 FAFEGGRFID
+2783 YSFDGGRFID

-2798 YDVNDPD
+2798 YDVNDPE

-2819 KLDLNGDLKD
+2819 KLDLDGELKD
-2829 SHGRLYGN
+2829 SHGRLYGT

-2850 KLRCVVPPVAES
+2850 KLRCVVPPIDGN
-2862 AKVGDI
+2862 AKIGDI
-2868 LKSGDKLTRRFGYRR
+2868 LKSGDELTRRFGYRR
-2883 PNVNNN
+2883 PVLRNN
-2889 EKTSATNSSSKSNST
+2889 EKASGNT
-2904 KNSSSKNSS
+2904 SKNSS
-2913 SKSGST
+2913 SKSSS
-2919 KKN
+2919 KKSSSKKK